1 LLIAISYI
9 PRVYFLIP
17 PQAPISLN
25 YPLMNPEDEVFKNF
39 LVEMG
44 EKLEELEDGLAELE
58 NGFSTDLV
66 NKLFRAVHTIKG
78 GGGFFGLTKVSEL
91 SHVFEDLLMKIR
103 EGDLDFNEGMIAPF
117 YSACDA
123 LKGMHE
129 SDDYGNNSDI
139 DPICL
144 ELKAAHNPQSAVTV
158 GSPSPPPDEEAVMEE
173 EKVTEVP
180 PEQKSGNK
188 DKQEDPKTEPEK
200 EDRVEPKKT
209 VMEPKKGPDKNMAQT
224 ETIRVKVDLLNKL
237 MELTGEI
244 VLGRNQLLRQ
254 FSERGDKTTMV
265 AMAHMIS
272 DLQQLVLQ
280 TRMQPIGGTFTKFN
294 RIVRDLAKQLEKP
307 IKLVVKGEDTELDR
321 SIIESLSDPLTH
333 LIRNCA
339 DHGLET
345 PEDRI
350 PLGKDRV
357 GTIWLQA
364 RHEGGQ
370 VVITVEDDGKG
381 IDGEKI
387 KAKAVANHAITQA
400 EGDKM
405 GENEAAKLIFHPGL
419 STADEITSLSG
430 RGVGMDV
437 VKSTFE
443 KLGGAIDLET
453 KVGSGTKV
461 IIHLP
466 TTLTIMS
473 SLIVRIGEDRF
484 AVPHSELKE
493 VILVRPEDEVQ
504 IERIRDRKVYRL
516 RGNIIPILS
525 MREIAGVDDQG
536 KVLDQGAISYP
547 ETEGREEGECLFL
560 VLHSGTNQF
569 GLLID
574 SIDHTEEIVVKPLAQ
589 ILSKLTFYAGSSIL
603 GDSDVAMVLSANGIC
618 QSHKLHI
625 HDVETN
631 VRSQKSLAEIQLID
645 MQEKQDL
652 LVFRFS
658 PDEQLAIPLSL
669 VFKVEQI
676 ERNEIQTVSEN
687 HFINLE
693 GKNILLVYLD
703 KFLRLKPLPEDLKT
717 YYIITPK
724 IKGFEVGIV
733 ASTIE
738 ESVHMRLNLDSP
750 PINQKAILGITSI
763 REKLTFLVDL
773 FSLAEQVSPDR
784 FKRNELEGRPE
795 KDRLLVVDDTPFFRD
810 LEKTYFES
818 VGFRVTVANNGQE
831 ALELLLERPQYYNL
845 VVSDIVM
852 PIMDGYE
859 LVKNIKAN
867 AKLEHVPVIALT
879 SFTEEENH
887 EKAIAAGFDGYAM
900 KTNKET
906 ILKAV
911 DRFLIEE

>member
-1 LLIAISYI
+1 
-9 PRVYFLIP
+9 
-17 PQAPISLN
+17 
-25 YPLMNPEDEVFKNF
+25 MNLDDEVFKNF

-44 EKLEELEDGLAELE
+44 EKLEELENGLAELE
-58 NGFSTDLV
+58 EGFSEDLI

-91 SHVFEDLLMKIR
+91 SHVFEDVLMNVR
-103 EGDLDFNEGMIAPF
+103 EGKLSFGDHMISPF

-129 SDDYGNNSDI
+129 SDDFGNNQDI
-139 DPICL
+139 GQLCL
-144 ELKAAHNPQSAVTV
+144 ELKSLETGLKKEEDPISELDNITDVEPNPVSDQTSEDDGNSRTKTELKKVTNKVEVESEKVVLEEVESKSKSPVTKLSKGNRAEKTV
-158 GSPSPPPDEEAVMEE
+158 G
-173 EKVTEVP
+173 
-180 PEQKSGNK
+180 QN
-188 DKQEDPKTEPEK
+188 
-200 EDRVEPKKT
+200 
-209 VMEPKKGPDKNMAQT
+209 

-254 FSERGDKTTMV
+254 FADMEDKSNLV

-280 TRMQPIGGTFTKFN
+280 TRMQPIGGTFTKFK
-294 RIVRDLAKQLEKP
+294 RIVRDLAKQLDKP
-307 IKLVVKGEDTELDR
+307 INLEIKGEDTELDR

-339 DHGLET
+339 DHGLEDPST
-345 PEDRI
+345 RVSS
-350 PLGKDRV
+350 GKDRV
-357 GTIWLQA
+357 GTVWLQA

-381 IDGEKI
+381 IDAEKV
-387 KAKAVANHAITQA
+387 KAKAIANNLISQSEA
-400 EGDKM
+400 DSM

-419 STADEITSLSG
+419 STAEEVTSLSG

-453 KVGSGTKV
+453 KLGSGTKI

-473 SLIVRIGEDRF
+473 SLIVRIEGDRY

-493 VILVRPEDEVQ
+493 VILVRPEDEIQ
-504 IERIRDRKVYRL
+504 IEEIRERKVYRL
-516 RGNIIPILS
+516 RGNLIPILS
-525 MREIAGVDDQG
+525 MEEITSVSKDHMVDNEKKSDQ
-536 KVLDQGAISYP
+536 KEI
-547 ETEGREEGECLFL
+547 LFL
-560 VLHSGTNQF
+560 VLHSGLNQF

-589 ILSKLTFYAGSSIL
+589 ILSSHTFYAGSSIL

-625 HDVETN
+625 HDLETS
-631 VRSQKSLAEIQLID
+631 VQSTKSLAEMQILD

-652 LVFRFS
+652 LVFRYS
-658 PDEQLAIPLSL
+658 KNEQLAIPLSL

-676 ERNEIQTVSEN
+676 EVKQIQKISNN

-693 GKNILLVYLD
+693 GKNILLLYLD
-703 KFLRLKPLPEDLKT
+703 KYLSIESLPDDLET
-717 YYIITPK
+717 FYIITPK
-724 IKGFEVGIV
+724 IKDFEVGIV
-733 ASTIE
+733 ASSIE
-738 ESVHMRLNLDSP
+738 ESVHTRLNLDSP
-750 PINQKAILGITSI
+750 PINENAILGITTI
-763 REKLTFLVDL
+763 REKITFLVDL
-773 FSLAEQVSPDR
+773 FSLAEQVSPER
-784 FKRNELEGRPE
+784 FKRAELEGKPE
-795 KDRLLVVDDTPFFRD
+795 KDRLLVVEDTPFFRD

-818 VGFRVTVANNGQE
+818 VGFRVTLANNGQE
-831 ALELLLERPQYYNL
+831 ALDLLLDRPNYYNL

-852 PIMDGYE
+852 PVMDGYE
-859 LVKNIKAN
+859 LVKTIKSSE
-867 AKLEHVPVIALT
+867 KLEHMPVIALT
-879 SFTEEENH
+879 SFTEEESRD
-887 EKAIAAGFDGYAM
+887 KALSAGFDGYAI
-900 KTNKET
+900 KTNKEN
-906 ILKAV
+906 ILRAV
-911 DRFLIEE
+911 EHFLIED

>member
-1 LLIAISYI
+1 
-9 PRVYFLIP
+9 
-17 PQAPISLN
+17 
-25 YPLMNPEDEVFKNF
+25 MNPEDEVFKNF

-44 EKLEELEDGLAELE
+44 EKLEELENGLAELE
-58 NGFSTDLV
+58 DGFSQDVV

-91 SHVFEDLLMKIR
+91 SHVFEDVLMKVR
-103 EGDLDFNEGMIAPF
+103 EGELPYADHMLGPF

-129 SDDYGNNSDI
+129 AEDYGNNSDI
-139 DPICL
+139 NQLCS
-144 ELKAAHNPQSAVTV
+144 ELRQVEGGA
-158 GSPSPPPDEEAVMEE
+158 GSEEVPSPTASEVEPEERKDEEKTPI
-173 EKVTEVP
+173 EKAPSNESSESSA
-180 PEQKSGNK
+180 PE
-188 DKQEDPKTEPEK
+188 DLTPKTKPEEAK
-200 EDRVEPKKT
+200 APAEKS
-209 VMEPKKGPDKNMAQT
+209 DKSPVVSRSEKSVNQN

-254 FSERGDKTTMV
+254 FAKMDDKSNLV

-280 TRMQPIGGTFTKFN
+280 TRMQPIGGTFTKFK
-294 RIVRDLAKQLEKP
+294 RIVRDLAKQLDKP
-307 IKLVVKGEDTELDR
+307 IDLVIKGEDTELDR

-339 DHGLET
+339 DHGLEDPST
-345 PEDRI
+345 RI
-350 PLGKDRV
+350 GQGKDRV
-357 GTIWLQA
+357 GTVWLQA

-381 IDGEKI
+381 IDAEKV
-387 KAKAVANHAITQA
+387 KAKAVANNVISQTEADA
-400 EGDKM
+400 M

-419 STADEITSLSG
+419 STAEAVTSLSG

-453 KVGSGTKV
+453 NLGSGTKV

-473 SLIVRIGEDRF
+473 SLIVRIEGDRY

-493 VILVRPEDEVQ
+493 VILVRPEDEIQ
-504 IERIRDRKVYRL
+504 IEQIRDREVYRL
-516 RGNIIPILS
+516 RGNLIPILS
-525 MREIAGVDDQG
+525 MEEITGVRREVEKDG
-536 KVLDQGAISYP
+536 KLSSKS
-547 ETEGREEGECLFL
+547 GEVLFL
-560 VLHSGTNQF
+560 VLHSGLNQF

-589 ILSKLTFYAGSSIL
+589 ILSSHTFYAGSSIL

-625 HDVETN
+625 HDLDTSVQST
-631 VRSQKSLAEIQLID
+631 KSFEEMQILD

-652 LVFRFS
+652 LVFRYS
-658 PDEQLAIPLSL
+658 RNEQLAIPLSL

-676 ERNEIQTVSEN
+676 EVGQIQNVADN

-693 GKNILLVYLD
+693 GKNILLLYLD
-703 KFLRLKPLPEDLKT
+703 KYLTLEPLPEDLET
-717 YYIITPK
+717 FYIITPK
-724 IKGFEVGIV
+724 IKDFEVGIV
-733 ASTIE
+733 ASSIE
-738 ESVHMRLNLDSP
+738 ESVHTRLNLDSP
-750 PINQKAILGITSI
+750 PINEAAILGITTI
-763 REKLTFLVDL
+763 REKITFLVDL

-784 FKRNELEGRPE
+784 FKRTDLEGKPE
-795 KDRLLVVDDTPFFRD
+795 KDRLLVVEDTPFFRD

-818 VGFRVTVANNGQE
+818 VGFRVTLANNGQE
-831 ALELLLERPQYYNL
+831 ALDLLMERPNYYNL

-852 PIMDGYE
+852 PVMDGYE
-859 LVKNIKAN
+859 LVKTMKSAE
-867 AKLEHVPVIALT
+867 KLSKIPVIALT
-879 SFTEEENH
+879 SFTEEESR
-887 EKAIAAGFDGYAM
+887 EKALEAGFDGYAI
-900 KTNKET
+900 KTNKEN
-906 ILKAV
+906 ILRAV
-911 DRFLIEE
+911 ERFLVEE

>member
-1 LLIAISYI
+1 
-9 PRVYFLIP
+9 
-17 PQAPISLN
+17 
-25 YPLMNPEDEVFKNF
+25 MNPEDEVFKNF

-44 EKLEELEDGLAELE
+44 EKLEELENGLAELE
-58 NGFSTDLV
+58 DGFSQDVV

-91 SHVFEDLLMKIR
+91 SHVFEDVLMKVR
-103 EGDLDFNEGMIAPF
+103 EGELPYADHMLGPF

-129 SDDYGNNSDI
+129 AEDYGNNSDI
-139 DPICL
+139 NQLCS
-144 ELKAAHNPQSAVTV
+144 ELRQVEGGAGSEEVPSLSASEVE
-158 GSPSPPPDEEAVMEE
+158 PEQRKDEEKTPI
-173 EKVTEVP
+173 EKAPSNESSESSA
-180 PEQKSGNK
+180 PE
-188 DKQEDPKTEPEK
+188 DLTPKTKPEEAK
-200 EDRVEPKKT
+200 ASAEKS
-209 VMEPKKGPDKNMAQT
+209 DKSPVISRSEKSVNQN

-254 FSERGDKTTMV
+254 FAKMDDKSNLV

-280 TRMQPIGGTFTKFN
+280 TRMQPIGGTFTKFK
-294 RIVRDLAKQLEKP
+294 RIVRDLAKQLDKP
-307 IKLVVKGEDTELDR
+307 IDLVIKGEDTELDR

-339 DHGLET
+339 DHGLEDPST
-345 PEDRI
+345 RI
-350 PLGKDRV
+350 GQGKDRV
-357 GTIWLQA
+357 GTVWLQA

-381 IDGEKI
+381 IDAAKV
-387 KAKAVANHAITQA
+387 KAKAVANNVISQTEADA
-400 EGDKM
+400 M

-419 STADEITSLSG
+419 STAEAVTSLSG

-453 KVGSGTKV
+453 NLGSGTTV

-473 SLIVRIGEDRF
+473 SLIVRIEGDRY

-493 VILVRPEDEVQ
+493 VILVRPEDEIQ
-504 IERIRDRKVYRL
+504 IEQIRDREVYRL
-516 RGNIIPILS
+516 RGNLIPILS
-525 MREIAGVDDQG
+525 MEEITGVRREVEKD
-536 KVLDQGAISYP
+536 
-547 ETEGREEGECLFL
+547 GRLSSKTGEVLFL
-560 VLHSGTNQF
+560 VLHSGLNQF

-589 ILSKLTFYAGSSIL
+589 ILSSHTFYAGSSIL

-625 HDVETN
+625 HDLETS
-631 VRSQKSLAEIQLID
+631 VQSTKSFEEMQILD

-652 LVFRFS
+652 LVFRYS
-658 PDEQLAIPLSL
+658 RNEQLAIPLSL

-676 ERNEIQTVSEN
+676 EVGQIQNVADN

-693 GKNILLVYLD
+693 GKNILLLYLD
-703 KFLRLKPLPEDLKT
+703 KYLTLEPLPEDLET
-717 YYIITPK
+717 FYIITPK
-724 IKGFEVGIV
+724 IKDFEVGIV
-733 ASTIE
+733 ASSIE
-738 ESVHMRLNLDSP
+738 ESVHTRLNLDSP
-750 PINQKAILGITSI
+750 PINEAAILGITTI
-763 REKLTFLVDL
+763 REKITFLVDL

-784 FKRNELEGRPE
+784 FKRTDLEGKPE
-795 KDRLLVVDDTPFFRD
+795 KDRLLVVEDTPFFRD

-818 VGFRVTVANNGQE
+818 VGFRVTLANNGQE
-831 ALELLLERPQYYNL
+831 ALDLLMERPNYYNL

-852 PIMDGYE
+852 PVMDGYE
-859 LVKNIKAN
+859 LVKTMKSAE
-867 AKLEHVPVIALT
+867 KLSKIPVIALT
-879 SFTEEENH
+879 SFTEEESR
-887 EKAIAAGFDGYAM
+887 EKALEAGFDGYAI
-900 KTNKET
+900 KTNKEN
-906 ILKAV
+906 ILRAV
-911 DRFLIEE
+911 ERFLVEE

>member
-1 LLIAISYI
+1 
-9 PRVYFLIP
+9 
-17 PQAPISLN
+17 
-25 YPLMNPEDEVFKNF
+25 MNPEDEVFKNF

-44 EKLEELEDGLAELE
+44 EKLEELENGLAELE
-58 NGFSTDLV
+58 DGFSQDVV

-91 SHVFEDLLMKIR
+91 SHVFEDVLMKVR
-103 EGDLDFNEGMIAPF
+103 EGELPYADHMLGPF

-129 SDDYGNNSDI
+129 AEDYGNNSDI
-139 DPICL
+139 NQLCS
-144 ELKAAHNPQSAVTV
+144 ELRQVEGGAGTEEVP
-158 GSPSPPPDEEAVMEE
+158 SPSASEVEPEERKDEEKTPI
-173 EKVTEVP
+173 EKAPSNESSESSA
-180 PEQKSGNK
+180 PE
-188 DKQEDPKTEPEK
+188 DLTPKTKPEEAK
-200 EDRVEPKKT
+200 ASAEKS
-209 VMEPKKGPDKNMAQT
+209 DKSPVISRSEKSVNQN

-254 FSERGDKTTMV
+254 FAKMDDKSNLV

-280 TRMQPIGGTFTKFN
+280 TRMQPIGGTFTKFK
-294 RIVRDLAKQLEKP
+294 RIVRDLAKQLDKP
-307 IKLVVKGEDTELDR
+307 IDLVIKGEDTELDR

-339 DHGLET
+339 DHGLEDPST
-345 PEDRI
+345 RI
-350 PLGKDRV
+350 GQGKDRV
-357 GTIWLQA
+357 GTVWLQA

-381 IDGEKI
+381 IDAAKV
-387 KAKAVANHAITQA
+387 KAKAVANNVISQTEADA
-400 EGDKM
+400 M

-419 STADEITSLSG
+419 STAEAVTSLSG

-453 KVGSGTKV
+453 NLGSGTKV

-473 SLIVRIGEDRF
+473 SLIVRIEGDRY

-493 VILVRPEDEVQ
+493 VILVRPEDEIQ
-504 IERIRDRKVYRL
+504 IEQIRDREVYRL
-516 RGNIIPILS
+516 RGNLIPILS
-525 MREIAGVDDQG
+525 MEEITGVRREVEKD
-536 KVLDQGAISYP
+536 
-547 ETEGREEGECLFL
+547 GRLSSKTGEVLFL
-560 VLHSGTNQF
+560 VLHSGLNQF

-589 ILSKLTFYAGSSIL
+589 ILSSHTFYAGSSIL

-625 HDVETN
+625 HDLETS
-631 VRSQKSLAEIQLID
+631 VQSTKSFEEMQILD

-652 LVFRFS
+652 LVFRYS
-658 PDEQLAIPLSL
+658 RNEQLAIPLSL

-676 ERNEIQTVSEN
+676 EVGQIQNVADN

-693 GKNILLVYLD
+693 GKNILLLYLD
-703 KFLRLKPLPEDLKT
+703 KYLTLEPLPEDLET
-717 YYIITPK
+717 FYIITPK
-724 IKGFEVGIV
+724 IKDFEVGIV
-733 ASTIE
+733 ASSIE
-738 ESVHMRLNLDSP
+738 ESVHTRLNLDSP
-750 PINQKAILGITSI
+750 PINEAAILGITTI
-763 REKLTFLVDL
+763 REKITFLVDL

-784 FKRNELEGRPE
+784 FKRTDLEGKPE
-795 KDRLLVVDDTPFFRD
+795 KDRLLVVEDTPFFRD

-818 VGFRVTVANNGQE
+818 VGFRVTLANNGQE
-831 ALELLLERPQYYNL
+831 ALDLLMERPNYYNL

-852 PIMDGYE
+852 PVMDGYE
-859 LVKNIKAN
+859 LVKTMKSAE
-867 AKLEHVPVIALT
+867 KLSKIPVIALT
-879 SFTEEENH
+879 SFTEEESR
-887 EKAIAAGFDGYAM
+887 EKALEAGFDGYAI
-900 KTNKET
+900 KTNKEN
-906 ILKAV
+906 ILRAV
-911 DRFLIEE
+911 ERFLVEE

>member
-1 LLIAISYI
+1 
-9 PRVYFLIP
+9 
-17 PQAPISLN
+17 
-25 YPLMNPEDEVFKNF
+25 MNLDDEVFKNF

-44 EKLEELEDGLAELE
+44 EKLEELENGLAELE
-58 NGFSTDLV
+58 EGFSEDLI

-91 SHVFEDLLMKIR
+91 SHAFEDVLMNVR
-103 EGDLDFNEGMIAPF
+103 EGKLSFGDHMISPF

-129 SDDYGNNSDI
+129 SDDFGNNQDI
-139 DPICL
+139 GQLCL
-144 ELKAAHNPQSAVTV
+144 ELKSLETGLKKEEDPISELGDITDVEPNPVADQTSEDDGNPTTKTELKKVTNKVEVESEKVVLEEVESKSKSPVTKLSKGNRAEKTV
-158 GSPSPPPDEEAVMEE
+158 G
-173 EKVTEVP
+173 
-180 PEQKSGNK
+180 QN
-188 DKQEDPKTEPEK
+188 
-200 EDRVEPKKT
+200 
-209 VMEPKKGPDKNMAQT
+209 

-254 FSERGDKTTMV
+254 FADMEDKSNLV

-280 TRMQPIGGTFTKFN
+280 TRMQPIGGTFTKFK
-294 RIVRDLAKQLEKP
+294 RIVRDLAKQLDKP
-307 IKLVVKGEDTELDR
+307 INLEIKGEDTELDR

-339 DHGLET
+339 DHGLED
-345 PEDRI
+345 PSSRVSS
-350 PLGKDRV
+350 GKDRV
-357 GTIWLQA
+357 GTVWLQA

-381 IDGEKI
+381 IDAEKV
-387 KAKAVANHAITQA
+387 KAKAIANNVISQSEA
-400 EGDKM
+400 DSM

-419 STADEITSLSG
+419 STAEEVTSLSG

-453 KVGSGTKV
+453 KLGSGTKI

-473 SLIVRIGEDRF
+473 SLIVRIEGDRY

-493 VILVRPEDEVQ
+493 VILVRPEDEIQ
-504 IERIRDRKVYRL
+504 IEEIRERKVYRL
-516 RGNIIPILS
+516 RGNLIPILS
-525 MREIAGVDDQG
+525 MEEITSVSKDHMVDNEKKSDQ
-536 KVLDQGAISYP
+536 KEI
-547 ETEGREEGECLFL
+547 LFL
-560 VLHSGTNQF
+560 VLHSGLNQF

-589 ILSKLTFYAGSSIL
+589 ILSSHTFYAGSSIL

-625 HDVETN
+625 HDLETS
-631 VRSQKSLAEIQLID
+631 VQSTKSLAEMQILD

-652 LVFRFS
+652 LVFRYS
-658 PDEQLAIPLSL
+658 KNEQLAIPLSL

-676 ERNEIQTVSEN
+676 EVKQIQKISNN

-693 GKNILLVYLD
+693 GKNILLLYLD
-703 KFLRLKPLPEDLKT
+703 KYLSIESLPDDLET
-717 YYIITPK
+717 FYIITPK
-724 IKGFEVGIV
+724 IKDFEVGIV
-733 ASTIE
+733 ASSIE
-738 ESVHMRLNLDSP
+738 ESVHTRLNLDSP
-750 PINQKAILGITSI
+750 PINENAILGITTI
-763 REKLTFLVDL
+763 REKITFLVDL
-773 FSLAEQVSPDR
+773 FSLAEQVSPER
-784 FKRNELEGRPE
+784 FKRAELEGKPE
-795 KDRLLVVDDTPFFRD
+795 KDRLLVVEDTPFFRD

-818 VGFRVTVANNGQE
+818 VGFRVTLANNGQE
-831 ALELLLERPQYYNL
+831 ALDLLLDRPNYYNL

-852 PIMDGYE
+852 PVMDGYE
-859 LVKNIKAN
+859 LVKTIKSSE
-867 AKLEHVPVIALT
+867 KLEHMPVIALT
-879 SFTEEENH
+879 SFTEEESRD
-887 EKAIAAGFDGYAM
+887 KALSAGFDGYAI
-900 KTNKET
+900 KTNKEN
-906 ILKAV
+906 ILRAV
-911 DRFLIEE
+911 EHFLIED

>member
-1 LLIAISYI
+1 
-9 PRVYFLIP
+9 
-17 PQAPISLN
+17 
-25 YPLMNPEDEVFKNF
+25 MNPEDEVFKNF

-44 EKLEELEDGLAELE
+44 EKLEELENGLAELE
-58 NGFSTDLV
+58 EGFSQDVV

-78 GGGFFGLTKVSEL
+78 GGGFFGLVKVSEL
-91 SHVFEDLLMKIR
+91 SHVFEDVLMKVR
-103 EGDLDFNEGMIAPF
+103 EGELAFAESMIGPF

-123 LKGMHE
+123 LKEMHE
-129 SDDYGNNSDI
+129 ADDFGNNADI
-139 DPICL
+139 NQLCS
-144 ELKAAHNPQSAVTV
+144 ELRAIEKAT
-158 GSPSPPPDEEAVMEE
+158 GSE
-173 EKVTEVP
+173 EVP
-180 PEQKSGNK
+180 SSSTIEVEPEEIKTQEDLSSESPDVSVPEDITPEPKQNEVRVPAEKPDSKPVVSRSDKSGN
-188 DKQEDPKTEPEK
+188 Q
-200 EDRVEPKKT
+200 
-209 VMEPKKGPDKNMAQT
+209 N

-254 FSERGDKTTMV
+254 FAEMGDKSNLV

-280 TRMQPIGGTFTKFN
+280 TRMQPIGGTFTKFK
-294 RIVRDLAKQLEKP
+294 RIVRDLAKQLDKP
-307 IKLVVKGEDTELDR
+307 INLVIKGEDTELDR

-339 DHGLET
+339 DHGLEDPST
-345 PEDRI
+345 RI
-350 PLGKDRV
+350 GQGKDRV
-357 GTIWLQA
+357 GTVWLQA

-381 IDGEKI
+381 IDAEKV
-387 KAKAVANHAITQA
+387 KAKAIANNVISSA
-400 EGDKM
+400 EADTM

-419 STADEITSLSG
+419 STADAVTSLSG

-453 KVGSGTKV
+453 NLGSGTKV

-473 SLIVRIGEDRF
+473 SLIVRIEGDRY

-504 IERIRDRKVYRL
+504 IEKIRDREVYRL
-516 RGNIIPILS
+516 RGNLIPILS
-525 MREIAGVDDQG
+525 MDEITGVTRE
-536 KVLDQGAISYP
+536 GAKQRSKSS
-547 ETEGREEGECLFL
+547 GEGEVLFL
-560 VLHSGTNQF
+560 VLHSGLNLF

-589 ILSKLTFYAGSSIL
+589 ILSSHTFYAGSSIL

-625 HDVETN
+625 HDLETS
-631 VRSQKSLAEIQLID
+631 VQSTKSLAEMQILD

-652 LVFRFS
+652 LVFRYS
-658 PDEQLAIPLSL
+658 RNEQLAIPLSL

-676 ERNEIQTVSEN
+676 EVGQIQKVSDN

-693 GKNILLVYLD
+693 GKNILLLYLD
-703 KFLRLKPLPEDLKT
+703 KYLTLEPLPEDLET
-717 YYIITPK
+717 FYIITPK
-724 IKGFEVGIV
+724 IKDFEVGIV
-733 ASTIE
+733 ASSIE
-738 ESVHMRLNLDSP
+738 ESVHTRLNLDSP
-750 PINQKAILGITSI
+750 PINEAAILGITTI
-763 REKLTFLVDL
+763 REKITFLVDL

-784 FKRNELEGRPE
+784 FKRTDLEGKPE
-795 KDRLLVVDDTPFFRD
+795 KDRLLVVEDTPFFRD

-818 VGFRVTVANNGQE
+818 VGFRVTLANNGQE
-831 ALELLLERPQYYNL
+831 AMDLLMERPNYYNL

-852 PIMDGYE
+852 PVMDGYE
-859 LVKNIKAN
+859 LVKTMKSAD
-867 AKLEHVPVIALT
+867 KLSKIPVIALT
-879 SFTEEENH
+879 SFTEEESR
-887 EKAIAAGFDGYAM
+887 EKALEAGFDGYAI
-900 KTNKET
+900 KTNKEN
-906 ILKAV
+906 ILRAV
-911 DRFLIEE
+911 ERFLVEE

>member
-1 LLIAISYI
+1 
-9 PRVYFLIP
+9 
-17 PQAPISLN
+17 
-25 YPLMNPEDEVFKNF
+25 MNPEDEVFKNF

-44 EKLEELEDGLAELE
+44 EKLEELEESLAELE
-58 NGFSTDLV
+58 QGYSPEVV

-91 SHVFEDLLMKIR
+91 SHVFEDLLMKVR
-103 EGDLDFNEGMIAPF
+103 EGELEFGEHMIAPF

-123 LKGMHE
+123 LKEMHE
-129 SDDYGNNSDI
+129 STDYGNSTDVS
-139 DPICL
+139 PLCV
-144 ELKAAHNPQSAVTV
+144 ELRAVHGGGASV
-158 GSPSPPPDEEAVMEE
+158 PVEASEKMEE
-173 EKVTEVP
+173 SQDEVP
-180 PEQKSGNK
+180 LA
-188 DKQEDPKTEPEK
+188 TEPEQTP
-200 EDRVEPKKT
+200 EEEPSKAEEPAPSDKT
-209 VMEPKKGPDKNMAQT
+209 EELGSQKDQALEPAPKSQAKTSQPATPDKSLAQN

-254 FSERGDKTTMV
+254 FSNMEDKSNLV

-280 TRMQPIGGTFTKFN
+280 TRMQPIGGTFTKFK
-294 RIVRDLAKQLEKP
+294 RIVRDLSKQLDKP
-307 IKLVVKGEDTELDR
+307 IDLVIKGEDTELDR

-339 DHGLET
+339 DHGLEDPST
-345 PEDRI
+345 RVNQ
-350 PLGKDRV
+350 GKDRV
-357 GTIWLQA
+357 GTVRLQA

-381 IDGEKI
+381 IDAGKV
-387 KAKAVANHAITQA
+387 KAKAVANNLISQTEA
-400 EGDKM
+400 ESM

-419 STADEITSLSG
+419 STAEEISSLSG

-453 KVGSGTKV
+453 KLGAGTKV

-473 SLIVRIGEDRF
+473 SLIVRIEGDRY

-493 VILVRPEDEVQ
+493 VILVRPDDEVQ
-504 IERIRDRKVYRL
+504 IETIRDRAVYRL
-516 RGNIIPILS
+516 RGNLIPILS
-525 MREIAGVDDQG
+525 MEEITGVPRSSKDD
-536 KVLDQGAISYP
+536 S
-547 ETEGREEGECLFL
+547 EGGIRDGVSESLFL
-560 VLHSGTNQF
+560 VLHSGINQF
-569 GLLID
+569 GLIID

-589 ILSKLTFYAGSSIL
+589 ILSKHTFYAGSSIL

-625 HDVETN
+625 HDLESSVQSTQT
-631 VRSQKSLAEIQLID
+631 VAEMQIID

-652 LVFRFS
+652 LVFRY
-658 PDEQLAIPLSL
+658 DEEEQLAIPLSL

-676 ERNEIQTVSEN
+676 EVSQIQNISDN

-693 GKNILLVYLD
+693 GKNILLLYLD
-703 KFLRLKPLPEDLKT
+703 KYLQIKPLPEGLST
-717 YYIITPK
+717 LYIITPK
-724 IKGFEVGIV
+724 INGFEVGIV
-733 ASTIE
+733 ASSIE
-738 ESVHMRLNLDSP
+738 ESVHMRLNLDLP
-750 PINQKAILGITSI
+750 PINQKAILGITTI
-763 REKLTFLVDL
+763 REKITFLVDL

-784 FKRNELEGRPE
+784 FKRTDLEGKPQ
-795 KDRLLVVDDTPFFRD
+795 KDRLLVVEDTPFFRD
-810 LEKTYFES
+810 LEKNYFES
-818 VGFRVTVANNGQE
+818 VGFRVTLANNGQE
-831 ALELLLERPQYYNL
+831 ALELLKDRPGYFNL

-859 LVKNIKAN
+859 LVKNIKSN
-867 AKLEHVPVIALT
+867 VKLDHIPVIALT
-879 SFTEEENH
+879 SFTEEENQ

-900 KTNKET
+900 KTNKEN
-906 ILKAV
+906 ILRSV
-911 DRFLIEE
+911 ESFLVEE

>member
-1 LLIAISYI
+1 
-9 PRVYFLIP
+9 
-17 PQAPISLN
+17 
-25 YPLMNPEDEVFKNF
+25 MNPEDEVFKNF

-44 EKLEELEDGLAELE
+44 EKLEELENGLAELE
-58 NGFSTDLV
+58 DGFSQDVV

-91 SHVFEDLLMKIR
+91 SHVFEDVLMKVR
-103 EGDLDFNEGMIAPF
+103 EGELPYADHMLGPF

-129 SDDYGNNSDI
+129 AEDYGNNSDI
-139 DPICL
+139 NQLCS
-144 ELKAAHNPQSAVTV
+144 ELRQVEGGAGSEEVP
-158 GSPSPPPDEEAVMEE
+158 SPSASEVEPEQRKDEEKTPI
-173 EKVTEVP
+173 EKAPSNESS
-180 PEQKSGNK
+180 ESSAS
-188 DKQEDPKTEPEK
+188 EDLTPKTKPEEAK
-200 EDRVEPKKT
+200 APAEKS
-209 VMEPKKGPDKNMAQT
+209 DKSPVVSRSEKSVNQN

-254 FSERGDKTTMV
+254 FAKMDDKSNLV

-280 TRMQPIGGTFTKFN
+280 TRMQPIGGTFTKFK
-294 RIVRDLAKQLEKP
+294 RIVRDLAKQLDKP
-307 IKLVVKGEDTELDR
+307 IDLVIKGEDTELDR

-339 DHGLET
+339 DHGLEDPST
-345 PEDRI
+345 RI
-350 PLGKDRV
+350 GQGKDRV
-357 GTIWLQA
+357 GTVWLQA

-381 IDGEKI
+381 IDAEKV
-387 KAKAVANHAITQA
+387 KAKAVANKVISQTEADA
-400 EGDKM
+400 M

-419 STADEITSLSG
+419 STAEAVTSLSG

-453 KVGSGTKV
+453 NLGSGTKV

-473 SLIVRIGEDRF
+473 SLIVRIEGDRY

-493 VILVRPEDEVQ
+493 VILVRPEDEIQ
-504 IERIRDRKVYRL
+504 IEQIRDREVYRL
-516 RGNIIPILS
+516 RGNLIPILS
-525 MREIAGVDDQG
+525 MEEITGVRREVEKDG
-536 KVLDQGAISYP
+536 KLSSKS
-547 ETEGREEGECLFL
+547 GEVLFL
-560 VLHSGTNQF
+560 VLHSGLNQF

-589 ILSKLTFYAGSSIL
+589 ILSSHTFYAGSSIL

-625 HDVETN
+625 HDLDTSVQST
-631 VRSQKSLAEIQLID
+631 KSFEEMQILD

-652 LVFRFS
+652 LVFRYS
-658 PDEQLAIPLSL
+658 RNEQLAIPLSL

-676 ERNEIQTVSEN
+676 EVGQIQNVADN

-693 GKNILLVYLD
+693 GKNILLLYLD
-703 KFLRLKPLPEDLKT
+703 KYLTLEPLPEDLET
-717 YYIITPK
+717 FYIITPK
-724 IKGFEVGIV
+724 IKDFEVGIV
-733 ASTIE
+733 ASSIE
-738 ESVHMRLNLDSP
+738 ESVHTRLNLDSP
-750 PINQKAILGITSI
+750 PINEAAILGITTI
-763 REKLTFLVDL
+763 REKITFLVDL

-784 FKRNELEGRPE
+784 FKRTDLEGKPE
-795 KDRLLVVDDTPFFRD
+795 KDRLLVVEDTPFFRD

-818 VGFRVTVANNGQE
+818 VGFRVTLANNGQE
-831 ALELLLERPQYYNL
+831 ALDLLMERPNYYNL

-852 PIMDGYE
+852 PVMDGYE
-859 LVKNIKAN
+859 LVKTMKSAE
-867 AKLEHVPVIALT
+867 KLSKIPVIALT
-879 SFTEEENH
+879 SFTEEESR
-887 EKAIAAGFDGYAM
+887 EKALEAGFDGYAI
-900 KTNKET
+900 KTNKEN
-906 ILKAV
+906 ILRAV
-911 DRFLIEE
+911 ERFLVEE

>member
-1 LLIAISYI
+1 
-9 PRVYFLIP
+9 
-17 PQAPISLN
+17 
-25 YPLMNPEDEVFKNF
+25 MNPEDEVFKNF

-44 EKLEELEDGLAELE
+44 EKLEELENGLAELE
-58 NGFSTDLV
+58 DGFSQDVV

-91 SHVFEDLLMKIR
+91 SHVFEDVLMKVR
-103 EGDLDFNEGMIAPF
+103 EGELPYADHMLGPF

-129 SDDYGNNSDI
+129 AEDYGNNSDI
-139 DPICL
+139 NQLCS
-144 ELKAAHNPQSAVTV
+144 ELRQVEGGA
-158 GSPSPPPDEEAVMEE
+158 GSEEVPSPTASEVEPEERKEE
-173 EKVTEVP
+173 EKTPIEKAP
-180 PEQKSGNK
+180 SNESSESSAPK
-188 DKQEDPKTEPEK
+188 DLTPKTKPEEAK
-200 EDRVEPKKT
+200 APAEKSNKSPVVSRSEKSV
-209 VMEPKKGPDKNMAQT
+209 NQN

-254 FSERGDKTTMV
+254 FAKMDDKSNLV

-280 TRMQPIGGTFTKFN
+280 TRMQPIGGTFTKFK
-294 RIVRDLAKQLEKP
+294 RIVRDLAKQLDKP
-307 IKLVVKGEDTELDR
+307 IDLVIKGEDTELDR

-339 DHGLET
+339 DHGLEDPST
-345 PEDRI
+345 RI
-350 PLGKDRV
+350 GQGKDRV
-357 GTIWLQA
+357 GTVWLQA

-381 IDGEKI
+381 IDAEKV
-387 KAKAVANHAITQA
+387 KAKAVANNVISQTEADA
-400 EGDKM
+400 M

-419 STADEITSLSG
+419 STAEAVTSLSG

-453 KVGSGTKV
+453 NLGSGTKV

-473 SLIVRIGEDRF
+473 SLIVRIEGDRY

-493 VILVRPEDEVQ
+493 VILVRPEDEIQ
-504 IERIRDRKVYRL
+504 IEQIRDREVYRL
-516 RGNIIPILS
+516 RGNLIPILS
-525 MREIAGVDDQG
+525 MEEITGVRREVEKDG
-536 KVLDQGAISYP
+536 KLSSKS
-547 ETEGREEGECLFL
+547 GEVLFL
-560 VLHSGTNQF
+560 VLHSGLNQF

-589 ILSKLTFYAGSSIL
+589 ILSSHTFYAGSSIL

-625 HDVETN
+625 HDLDTSVQST
-631 VRSQKSLAEIQLID
+631 KSFEEMQILD

-652 LVFRFS
+652 LVFRYS
-658 PDEQLAIPLSL
+658 RNEQLAIPLSL

-676 ERNEIQTVSEN
+676 EVGQIQNVADN

-693 GKNILLVYLD
+693 GKNILLLYLD
-703 KFLRLKPLPEDLKT
+703 KYLTLEPLPEDLET
-717 YYIITPK
+717 FYIITPK
-724 IKGFEVGIV
+724 IKDFEVGIV
-733 ASTIE
+733 ASSIE
-738 ESVHMRLNLDSP
+738 ESVHTRLNLDSP
-750 PINQKAILGITSI
+750 PINEAAILGITTI
-763 REKLTFLVDL
+763 REKITFLVDL

-784 FKRNELEGRPE
+784 FKRTDLEGKPE
-795 KDRLLVVDDTPFFRD
+795 KDRLLVVEDTPFFRD

-818 VGFRVTVANNGQE
+818 VGFRVTLANNGQE
-831 ALELLLERPQYYNL
+831 ALDLLMERPNYYNL

-852 PIMDGYE
+852 PVMDGYE
-859 LVKNIKAN
+859 LVKTMKSAD
-867 AKLEHVPVIALT
+867 KLSKIPVIALT
-879 SFTEEENH
+879 SFTEEESR
-887 EKAIAAGFDGYAM
+887 EKALEAGFDGYAI
-900 KTNKET
+900 KTNKEN
-906 ILKAV
+906 ILRAV
-911 DRFLIEE
+911 ERFLVEE

>member
-1 LLIAISYI
+1 
-9 PRVYFLIP
+9 
-17 PQAPISLN
+17 
-25 YPLMNPEDEVFKNF
+25 MNPEDEVFKNF

-44 EKLEELEDGLAELE
+44 EKLEELENGLAELE
-58 NGFSTDLV
+58 EGFSQDVV

-78 GGGFFGLTKVSEL
+78 GGGFFGLVKVSEL
-91 SHVFEDLLMKIR
+91 SHVFEDVLMKVR
-103 EGDLDFNEGMIAPF
+103 EGELAFAETMISPF

-123 LKGMHE
+123 LKEMHE
-129 SDDYGNNSDI
+129 ADDFGNNADI
-139 DPICL
+139 NQLCS
-144 ELKAAHNPQSAVTV
+144 ELRAIERATGSEEFPSSSTIEVEPEERKAEE
-158 GSPSPPPDEEAVMEE
+158 SPSSEEDLSSESSDVSVSEDITPEPKQKEVKAPA
-173 EKVTEVP
+173 EKPNSKPVVSRSE
-180 PEQKSGNK
+180 KSGN
-188 DKQEDPKTEPEK
+188 Q
-200 EDRVEPKKT
+200 
-209 VMEPKKGPDKNMAQT
+209 N

-254 FSERGDKTTMV
+254 FAEMDDKSNLV

-280 TRMQPIGGTFTKFN
+280 TRMQPIGGTFTKFK
-294 RIVRDLAKQLEKP
+294 RIVRDLAKQLDKP
-307 IKLVVKGEDTELDR
+307 INLVIKGEDTELDR

-339 DHGLET
+339 DHGLED
-345 PEDRI
+345 PSMRI
-350 PLGKDRV
+350 GQGKDRV
-357 GTIWLQA
+357 GTVWLQA

-381 IDGEKI
+381 IDAEKV
-387 KAKAVANHAITQA
+387 KAKAIANNVISSA
-400 EGDKM
+400 EADTM

-419 STADEITSLSG
+419 STADAVTSLSG

-453 KVGSGTKV
+453 NLGSGTKV

-473 SLIVRIGEDRF
+473 SLIVRIEGDRY

-504 IERIRDRKVYRL
+504 IEKIRDREVYRL
-516 RGNIIPILS
+516 RGNLIPILS
-525 MREIAGVDDQG
+525 MDEITGVTRE
-536 KVLDQGAISYP
+536 GAKQRSKSS
-547 ETEGREEGECLFL
+547 GEGEVLFL
-560 VLHSGTNQF
+560 VLHSGLNLF

-589 ILSKLTFYAGSSIL
+589 ILCSHTFYAGSSIL

-625 HDVETN
+625 HDLETS
-631 VRSQKSLAEIQLID
+631 VQSTKSLAEMQILD

-652 LVFRFS
+652 LVFRYS
-658 PDEQLAIPLSL
+658 RNEQLAIPLSL

-676 ERNEIQTVSEN
+676 EVGQIQKVSDN

-693 GKNILLVYLD
+693 GKNILLLYLD
-703 KFLRLKPLPEDLKT
+703 KYLTLEPLPEDLET
-717 YYIITPK
+717 FYIITPK
-724 IKGFEVGIV
+724 IKDFEVGIV
-733 ASTIE
+733 ASSIE
-738 ESVHMRLNLDSP
+738 ESVHTRLNLDSP
-750 PINQKAILGITSI
+750 PINEAAILGITTI
-763 REKLTFLVDL
+763 REKITFLVDL

-784 FKRNELEGRPE
+784 FKRTDLEGKPE
-795 KDRLLVVDDTPFFRD
+795 KDRLLVVEDTPFFRD

-818 VGFRVTVANNGQE
+818 VGFRVTLANNGQE
-831 ALELLLERPQYYNL
+831 AMDLLMERPNYYNL

-852 PIMDGYE
+852 PVMDGYE
-859 LVKNIKAN
+859 LVKTMKSAD
-867 AKLEHVPVIALT
+867 KLSKIPELHLPPLLKRKVVKRHLRQDLMGMRSKQTRRI
-879 SFTEEENH
+879 SFEPWNV
-887 EKAIAAGFDGYAM
+887 F
-900 KTNKET
+900 
-906 ILKAV
+906 
-911 DRFLIEE
+911 

>member
-1 LLIAISYI
+1 
-9 PRVYFLIP
+9 
-17 PQAPISLN
+17 
-25 YPLMNPEDEVFKNF
+25 MNPEDEVFKNF

-44 EKLEELEDGLAELE
+44 EKLEELENGLAELE
-58 NGFSTDLV
+58 DGFSQDVV

-91 SHVFEDLLMKIR
+91 SHVFEDVLMKVR
-103 EGDLDFNEGMIAPF
+103 EGELPYADHMLGPF

-129 SDDYGNNSDI
+129 AEDYGNNSDI
-139 DPICL
+139 NQLCS
-144 ELKAAHNPQSAVTV
+144 ELRQVEGGA
-158 GSPSPPPDEEAVMEE
+158 GSEEVPSPTASEVEPEERKEE
-173 EKVTEVP
+173 EKTPIEKAP
-180 PEQKSGNK
+180 SNESSESSAPE
-188 DKQEDPKTEPEK
+188 DLTPKTKPEEAK
-200 EDRVEPKKT
+200 APAEKSNKSPVVSRSEKSV
-209 VMEPKKGPDKNMAQT
+209 NQN

-254 FSERGDKTTMV
+254 FAKMDDKSNLV

-280 TRMQPIGGTFTKFN
+280 TRMQPIGGTFTKFK
-294 RIVRDLAKQLEKP
+294 RIVRDLAKQLDKP
-307 IKLVVKGEDTELDR
+307 IDLVIKGEDTELDR

-339 DHGLET
+339 DHGLEDPST
-345 PEDRI
+345 RI
-350 PLGKDRV
+350 GQGKDRV
-357 GTIWLQA
+357 GTVWLQA

-381 IDGEKI
+381 IDAEKV
-387 KAKAVANHAITQA
+387 KAKAVANNVISQTEADA
-400 EGDKM
+400 M

-419 STADEITSLSG
+419 STAEAVTSLSG

-453 KVGSGTKV
+453 NLGSGTKV

-473 SLIVRIGEDRF
+473 SLIVRIEGDRY

-493 VILVRPEDEVQ
+493 VILVRPEDEIQ
-504 IERIRDRKVYRL
+504 IEQIRDREVYRL
-516 RGNIIPILS
+516 RGNLIPILS
-525 MREIAGVDDQG
+525 MEEITGVRREVEKDG
-536 KVLDQGAISYP
+536 KLSSKS
-547 ETEGREEGECLFL
+547 GEVLFL
-560 VLHSGTNQF
+560 VLHSGLNQF

-589 ILSKLTFYAGSSIL
+589 ILSSHTFYAGSSIL

-625 HDVETN
+625 HDLDTSVQST
-631 VRSQKSLAEIQLID
+631 KSFEEMQILD

-652 LVFRFS
+652 LVFRYS
-658 PDEQLAIPLSL
+658 RNEQLAIPLSL

-676 ERNEIQTVSEN
+676 EVGQIQNVADN

-693 GKNILLVYLD
+693 GKNILLLYLD
-703 KFLRLKPLPEDLKT
+703 KYLTLEPLPEDLET
-717 YYIITPK
+717 FYIITPK
-724 IKGFEVGIV
+724 IKDFEVGIV
-733 ASTIE
+733 ASSIE
-738 ESVHMRLNLDSP
+738 ESVHTRLNLDSP
-750 PINQKAILGITSI
+750 PINEAAILGITTI
-763 REKLTFLVDL
+763 REKITFLVDL

-784 FKRNELEGRPE
+784 FKRTDLEGKPE
-795 KDRLLVVDDTPFFRD
+795 KDRLLVVEDTPFFRD

-818 VGFRVTVANNGQE
+818 VGFRVTLANNGQE
-831 ALELLLERPQYYNL
+831 ALDLLMERPNYYNL

-852 PIMDGYE
+852 PVMDGYE
-859 LVKNIKAN
+859 LVKTMKSAE
-867 AKLEHVPVIALT
+867 KLSKIPVIALT
-879 SFTEEENH
+879 SFTEEESR
-887 EKAIAAGFDGYAM
+887 EKALEAGFDGYAI
-900 KTNKET
+900 KTNKEN
-906 ILKAV
+906 ILRAV
-911 DRFLIEE
+911 ERFLVEE

>member
-1 LLIAISYI
+1 
-9 PRVYFLIP
+9 
-17 PQAPISLN
+17 
-25 YPLMNPEDEVFKNF
+25 MNLDDEVFKNF

-44 EKLEELEDGLAELE
+44 EKLEELENGLAELE
-58 NGFSTDLV
+58 EGFSEALI

-91 SHVFEDLLMKIR
+91 SHVFEDVLMNVR
-103 EGDLDFNEGMIAPF
+103 EGKLSFGDHMISPF

-129 SDDYGNNSDI
+129 SDDFGNNQDI
-139 DPICL
+139 GQLCL
-144 ELKAAHNPQSAVTV
+144 ELKSLETGLKKEEDPISELDNITDVEPNPVSDQTSEDDGNSRTKTELKKVTNKVEVESEKVVLEEVESKSKSPVTKLSKGNRAEKTV
-158 GSPSPPPDEEAVMEE
+158 G
-173 EKVTEVP
+173 
-180 PEQKSGNK
+180 QN
-188 DKQEDPKTEPEK
+188 
-200 EDRVEPKKT
+200 
-209 VMEPKKGPDKNMAQT
+209 

-254 FSERGDKTTMV
+254 FADMEDKSNLV

-280 TRMQPIGGTFTKFN
+280 TRMQPIGGTFTKFK
-294 RIVRDLAKQLEKP
+294 RIVRDLAKQLDKP
-307 IKLVVKGEDTELDR
+307 INLEIKGEDTELDR

-339 DHGLET
+339 DHGLED
-345 PEDRI
+345 PSSRVSS
-350 PLGKDRV
+350 GKDRV
-357 GTIWLQA
+357 GTVWLQA

-381 IDGEKI
+381 IDAEKV
-387 KAKAVANHAITQA
+387 KAKAIANNVISQSEA
-400 EGDKM
+400 DSM

-419 STADEITSLSG
+419 STAEEVTSLSG

-453 KVGSGTKV
+453 KLGSGTKI

-473 SLIVRIGEDRF
+473 SLIVRIEGDRY

-493 VILVRPEDEVQ
+493 VILVRPEDEIQ
-504 IERIRDRKVYRL
+504 IEEIRERKVYRL
-516 RGNIIPILS
+516 RGNLIPILS
-525 MREIAGVDDQG
+525 MEEITSVSKDHMVDNEKKSDQ
-536 KVLDQGAISYP
+536 KEI
-547 ETEGREEGECLFL
+547 LFL
-560 VLHSGTNQF
+560 VLHSGLNQF

-589 ILSKLTFYAGSSIL
+589 ILSSHTFYAGSSIL

-625 HDVETN
+625 HDLETS
-631 VRSQKSLAEIQLID
+631 VQSTKSLAEMQILD

-652 LVFRFS
+652 LVFRYS
-658 PDEQLAIPLSL
+658 KNEQLAIPLSL

-676 ERNEIQTVSEN
+676 EVKQIQKISNN

-693 GKNILLVYLD
+693 GKNILLLYLD
-703 KFLRLKPLPEDLKT
+703 KYLSIESLPDDLET
-717 YYIITPK
+717 FYIITPK
-724 IKGFEVGIV
+724 IKDFEVGIV
-733 ASTIE
+733 ASSIE
-738 ESVHMRLNLDSP
+738 ESVHTRLNLDSP
-750 PINQKAILGITSI
+750 PINENAILGITTI
-763 REKLTFLVDL
+763 REKITFLVDL
-773 FSLAEQVSPDR
+773 FSLAEQVSPER
-784 FKRNELEGRPE
+784 FKRAELEGKPE
-795 KDRLLVVDDTPFFRD
+795 KDRLLVVEDTPFFRD

-818 VGFRVTVANNGQE
+818 VGFRVTLANNGQE
-831 ALELLLERPQYYNL
+831 ALDLLLDRPNYYNL

-852 PIMDGYE
+852 PVMDGYE
-859 LVKNIKAN
+859 LVKTIKSSE
-867 AKLEHVPVIALT
+867 KLEHMPVIALT
-879 SFTEEENH
+879 SFTEEESRD
-887 EKAIAAGFDGYAM
+887 KALSAGFDGYAI
-900 KTNKET
+900 KTNKEN
-906 ILKAV
+906 ILRAV
-911 DRFLIEE
+911 EHFLIED

>member
-1 LLIAISYI
+1 
-9 PRVYFLIP
+9 
-17 PQAPISLN
+17 
-25 YPLMNPEDEVFKNF
+25 MNPEDEVFKNF

-44 EKLEELEDGLAELE
+44 EKLEELENGLAELE
-58 NGFSTDLV
+58 DGFSQDVV

-91 SHVFEDLLMKIR
+91 SHVFEDVLMKVR
-103 EGDLDFNEGMIAPF
+103 EGELPYADHMLGPF

-129 SDDYGNNSDI
+129 AEDYGNNSDI
-139 DPICL
+139 NQLCS
-144 ELKAAHNPQSAVTV
+144 ELRQVEGGAGTEEVP
-158 GSPSPPPDEEAVMEE
+158 SPSASEVEPEERKDEEKTPI
-173 EKVTEVP
+173 EKAPLNESSESSA
-180 PEQKSGNK
+180 PENLT
-188 DKQEDPKTEPEK
+188 PKTKPEEAK
-200 EDRVEPKKT
+200 ASAEKS
-209 VMEPKKGPDKNMAQT
+209 DKSPVVSRSEKSVNQN

-254 FSERGDKTTMV
+254 FAKMDDKSNLV

-280 TRMQPIGGTFTKFN
+280 TRMQPIGGTFTKFK
-294 RIVRDLAKQLEKP
+294 RIVRDLAKQLDKP
-307 IKLVVKGEDTELDR
+307 IDLVIKGEDTELDR

-339 DHGLET
+339 DHGLEDPST
-345 PEDRI
+345 RI
-350 PLGKDRV
+350 GQGKDRV
-357 GTIWLQA
+357 GTVWLQA

-381 IDGEKI
+381 IDAAKV
-387 KAKAVANHAITQA
+387 KAKAVANNVISQTEADA
-400 EGDKM
+400 M

-419 STADEITSLSG
+419 STAEAVTSLSG

-453 KVGSGTKV
+453 NLGSGTKV

-473 SLIVRIGEDRF
+473 SLIVRIEGDRY

-493 VILVRPEDEVQ
+493 VILVRPEDEIQ
-504 IERIRDRKVYRL
+504 IEQIRDREVYRL
-516 RGNIIPILS
+516 RGNLIPILS
-525 MREIAGVDDQG
+525 MEEITGVRREVEKD
-536 KVLDQGAISYP
+536 
-547 ETEGREEGECLFL
+547 GRLSSKTGEVLFL
-560 VLHSGTNQF
+560 VLHSGLNQF

-589 ILSKLTFYAGSSIL
+589 ILSSHTFYAGSSIL

-625 HDVETN
+625 HDLDTSVQST
-631 VRSQKSLAEIQLID
+631 KSFEEMQILD

-652 LVFRFS
+652 LVFRYS
-658 PDEQLAIPLSL
+658 RNEQLAIPLSL

-676 ERNEIQTVSEN
+676 EVGQIQNVADN

-693 GKNILLVYLD
+693 GKNILLLYLD
-703 KFLRLKPLPEDLKT
+703 KYLTLEPLPEDLET
-717 YYIITPK
+717 FYIITPK
-724 IKGFEVGIV
+724 IKDFEVGIV
-733 ASTIE
+733 ASSIE
-738 ESVHMRLNLDSP
+738 ESVHTRLNLDSP
-750 PINQKAILGITSI
+750 PINEAAILGITTI
-763 REKLTFLVDL
+763 REKITFLVDL

-784 FKRNELEGRPE
+784 FKRTDLEGKPE
-795 KDRLLVVDDTPFFRD
+795 KDRLLVVEDTPFFRD

-818 VGFRVTVANNGQE
+818 VGFRVTLANNGQE
-831 ALELLLERPQYYNL
+831 ALDLLMERPNYYNL

-852 PIMDGYE
+852 PVMDGYE
-859 LVKNIKAN
+859 LVKTMKSAE
-867 AKLEHVPVIALT
+867 KLSKIPVIALT
-879 SFTEEENH
+879 SFTEEESR
-887 EKAIAAGFDGYAM
+887 EKALEAGFDGYAI
-900 KTNKET
+900 KTNKEN
-906 ILKAV
+906 ILRAV
-911 DRFLIEE
+911 ERFLVEE

>member
-1 LLIAISYI
+1 
-9 PRVYFLIP
+9 
-17 PQAPISLN
+17 
-25 YPLMNPEDEVFKNF
+25 MNPEDEVFKNF

-44 EKLEELEDGLAELE
+44 EKLEELENGLAELE
-58 NGFSTDLV
+58 DGFSPDVL

-91 SHVFEDLLMKIR
+91 SHVLEDVLMKVR
-103 EGDLDFNEGMIAPF
+103 EGELPYADHMLGPF

-129 SDDYGNNSDI
+129 AEDYGNNSDI
-139 DPICL
+139 NQLCS
-144 ELKAAHNPQSAVTV
+144 ELRQVEGGAGSEEVP
-158 GSPSPPPDEEAVMEE
+158 SPSASEVEPEQRKDEEKTPIEKAPSNESSESYAPEDLTLKTKPEE
-173 EKVTEVP
+173 AKAPAEKSD
-180 PEQKSGNK
+180 KS
-188 DKQEDPKTEPEK
+188 PVVSRSEK
-200 EDRVEPKKT
+200 SV
-209 VMEPKKGPDKNMAQT
+209 NQN

-254 FSERGDKTTMV
+254 FAKMDDKSNLV

-280 TRMQPIGGTFTKFN
+280 TRMQPIGGTFTKFK
-294 RIVRDLAKQLEKP
+294 RIVRDLAKQLDKP
-307 IKLVVKGEDTELDR
+307 IDLVIKGEDTELDR

-339 DHGLET
+339 DHGLEDPST
-345 PEDRI
+345 RI
-350 PLGKDRV
+350 GQGKDRV
-357 GTIWLQA
+357 GTVWLQA

-381 IDGEKI
+381 IDAEKV
-387 KAKAVANHAITQA
+387 KAKAVANNVISQTEADA
-400 EGDKM
+400 M

-419 STADEITSLSG
+419 STAEAVTSLSG

-453 KVGSGTKV
+453 NLGSGTKV

-473 SLIVRIGEDRF
+473 SLIVRIEGDRY

-493 VILVRPEDEVQ
+493 VILVRPEDEIQ
-504 IERIRDRKVYRL
+504 IEQIRDREVYRL
-516 RGNIIPILS
+516 RGNLIPILS
-525 MREIAGVDDQG
+525 MEEITGVRREVEEDG
-536 KVLDQGAISYP
+536 KLSSKS
-547 ETEGREEGECLFL
+547 GEVLFL
-560 VLHSGTNQF
+560 VLHSGLNQF

-589 ILSKLTFYAGSSIL
+589 ILSSHTFYAGSSIL

-625 HDVETN
+625 HDLDTSVQST
-631 VRSQKSLAEIQLID
+631 KSFEEMQILD

-652 LVFRFS
+652 LVFRYS
-658 PDEQLAIPLSL
+658 RNEQLAIPLSL

-676 ERNEIQTVSEN
+676 EVGQIQNVADN

-693 GKNILLVYLD
+693 GKNILLLYLD
-703 KFLRLKPLPEDLKT
+703 KYLTLEPLPEDLET
-717 YYIITPK
+717 LYIITPK
-724 IKGFEVGIV
+724 IKDFEVGIV
-733 ASTIE
+733 ASSIE
-738 ESVHMRLNLDSP
+738 ESVHTRLNLDSP
-750 PINQKAILGITSI
+750 PINEAAILGITTI
-763 REKLTFLVDL
+763 REKITFLVDL

-784 FKRNELEGRPE
+784 FKRTDLEGKPE
-795 KDRLLVVDDTPFFRD
+795 KDRLLVVEDTPFFRD

-818 VGFRVTVANNGQE
+818 VGFRVTLANNGQE
-831 ALELLLERPQYYNL
+831 ALDLLMERPNYYNL

-852 PIMDGYE
+852 PVMDGYE
-859 LVKNIKAN
+859 LVKTMKSAE
-867 AKLEHVPVIALT
+867 KLSKIPVIALT
-879 SFTEEENH
+879 SFTEEESR
-887 EKAIAAGFDGYAM
+887 EKALEAGFDGYAI
-900 KTNKET
+900 KTNKEN
-906 ILKAV
+906 ILRAV
-911 DRFLIEE
+911 ERFLVEE

>member
-1 LLIAISYI
+1 
-9 PRVYFLIP
+9 
-17 PQAPISLN
+17 
-25 YPLMNPEDEVFKNF
+25 MNLDDEVFKNF

-44 EKLEELEDGLAELE
+44 EKLEELENGLAELE
-58 NGFSTDLV
+58 EGFSEDLI

-91 SHVFEDLLMKIR
+91 SHVFEDVLMNVR
-103 EGDLDFNEGMIAPF
+103 EGKLSFGDHMISPF

-129 SDDYGNNSDI
+129 SDDFGNNQDI
-139 DPICL
+139 GQLCL
-144 ELKAAHNPQSAVTV
+144 ELKSLETGLKKEEDPISELGDITDVEPNPVSDQTSEDDGNSRTKTELKKVTNKVEVESEKVVLEEVESKSKSPVTKLSKGNRAEKTV
-158 GSPSPPPDEEAVMEE
+158 G
-173 EKVTEVP
+173 
-180 PEQKSGNK
+180 QN
-188 DKQEDPKTEPEK
+188 
-200 EDRVEPKKT
+200 
-209 VMEPKKGPDKNMAQT
+209 

-254 FSERGDKTTMV
+254 FADMEDKSNLV

-280 TRMQPIGGTFTKFN
+280 TRMQPIGGTFTKFK
-294 RIVRDLAKQLEKP
+294 RIVRDLAKQLDKP
-307 IKLVVKGEDTELDR
+307 INLEIKGEDTELDR

-339 DHGLET
+339 DHGLED
-345 PEDRI
+345 PSSRVSS
-350 PLGKDRV
+350 GKDRV
-357 GTIWLQA
+357 GTVWLQA

-381 IDGEKI
+381 IDAEKV
-387 KAKAVANHAITQA
+387 KAKAIANNVISQSEA
-400 EGDKM
+400 DSM

-419 STADEITSLSG
+419 STAEEVTSLSG

-453 KVGSGTKV
+453 KLGSGTKI

-473 SLIVRIGEDRF
+473 SLIVRIEGDRY

-493 VILVRPEDEVQ
+493 VILVRPEDEIQ
-504 IERIRDRKVYRL
+504 IEEIRERKVYRL
-516 RGNIIPILS
+516 RGNLIPILS
-525 MREIAGVDDQG
+525 MEEITSVSKDHMVDNEKKSDQ
-536 KVLDQGAISYP
+536 KEI
-547 ETEGREEGECLFL
+547 LFL
-560 VLHSGTNQF
+560 VLHSGLNQF

-589 ILSKLTFYAGSSIL
+589 ILSSHTFYAGSSIL

-625 HDVETN
+625 HDLETS
-631 VRSQKSLAEIQLID
+631 VQSTKSLAEMQILD

-652 LVFRFS
+652 LVFRYS
-658 PDEQLAIPLSL
+658 KNEQLAIPLSL

-676 ERNEIQTVSEN
+676 EVKQIQKISNN

-693 GKNILLVYLD
+693 GKNILLLYLD
-703 KFLRLKPLPEDLKT
+703 KYLSIESLPDDLET
-717 YYIITPK
+717 FYIITPK
-724 IKGFEVGIV
+724 IKDFEVGIV
-733 ASTIE
+733 ASSIE
-738 ESVHMRLNLDSP
+738 ESVHTRLNLDSP
-750 PINQKAILGITSI
+750 PINENAILGITTI
-763 REKLTFLVDL
+763 REKITFLVDL
-773 FSLAEQVSPDR
+773 FSLAEQVSPER
-784 FKRNELEGRPE
+784 FKRAELEGKPE
-795 KDRLLVVDDTPFFRD
+795 KDRLLVVEDTPFFRD

-818 VGFRVTVANNGQE
+818 VGFRVTLANNGQE
-831 ALELLLERPQYYNL
+831 ALDLLLDRPNYYNL

-852 PIMDGYE
+852 PVMDGYE
-859 LVKNIKAN
+859 LVKTIKSSE
-867 AKLEHVPVIALT
+867 KLEHMPVIALT
-879 SFTEEENH
+879 SFTEEESRD
-887 EKAIAAGFDGYAM
+887 KALSAGFDGYAI
-900 KTNKET
+900 KTNKEN
-906 ILKAV
+906 ILRAV
-911 DRFLIEE
+911 EHFLIED

>member
-1 LLIAISYI
+1 
-9 PRVYFLIP
+9 
-17 PQAPISLN
+17 
-25 YPLMNPEDEVFKNF
+25 MNPEDEVFKNF

-44 EKLEELEDGLAELE
+44 EKLEELENGLAELE
-58 NGFSTDLV
+58 DGFSPDVL

-91 SHVFEDLLMKIR
+91 SHVFEDVLMKVR
-103 EGDLDFNEGMIAPF
+103 EGELPYADHMLGPF

-129 SDDYGNNSDI
+129 ADDYGNNSDI
-139 DPICL
+139 NQLCS
-144 ELKAAHNPQSAVTV
+144 ELRQVEGGAGSEEVP
-158 GSPSPPPDEEAVMEE
+158 SPSASEVEPEQRKDEEKTPI
-173 EKVTEVP
+173 EKAPSNESSESCA
-180 PEQKSGNK
+180 PE
-188 DKQEDPKTEPEK
+188 DLTPKTKPEEAK
-200 EDRVEPKKT
+200 APAEKS
-209 VMEPKKGPDKNMAQT
+209 DKSPVVSRSEKSVNQN

-254 FSERGDKTTMV
+254 FAKMDDKSNLV

-280 TRMQPIGGTFTKFN
+280 TRMQPIGGTFTKFK
-294 RIVRDLAKQLEKP
+294 RIVRDLAKQLDKP
-307 IKLVVKGEDTELDR
+307 IDLVIKGEDTELDR

-339 DHGLET
+339 DHGLEDPST
-345 PEDRI
+345 RI
-350 PLGKDRV
+350 GQGKDRV
-357 GTIWLQA
+357 GTVWLQA

-381 IDGEKI
+381 IDAEKV
-387 KAKAVANHAITQA
+387 KAKAVANNVISQTEADA
-400 EGDKM
+400 M

-419 STADEITSLSG
+419 STAEAVTSLSG

-453 KVGSGTKV
+453 NLGSGTKV

-473 SLIVRIGEDRF
+473 SLIVRIEGDRY

-493 VILVRPEDEVQ
+493 VILVRPEDEIQ
-504 IERIRDRKVYRL
+504 IEQIRDREVYRL
-516 RGNIIPILS
+516 RGNLIPILS
-525 MREIAGVDDQG
+525 MEEITGVRREVEEDG
-536 KVLDQGAISYP
+536 KLSSKS
-547 ETEGREEGECLFL
+547 GEVLFL
-560 VLHSGTNQF
+560 VLHSGLNQF

-589 ILSKLTFYAGSSIL
+589 ILSSHTFYAGSSIL

-625 HDVETN
+625 HDLDTSVQST
-631 VRSQKSLAEIQLID
+631 KSFEEMQILD

-652 LVFRFS
+652 LVFRYS
-658 PDEQLAIPLSL
+658 RNEQLAIPLSL

-676 ERNEIQTVSEN
+676 EVGQIQNVADN

-693 GKNILLVYLD
+693 GKNILLLYLD
-703 KFLRLKPLPEDLKT
+703 KYLTLEPLPEDLET
-717 YYIITPK
+717 LYIITPK
-724 IKGFEVGIV
+724 IKDFEVGIV
-733 ASTIE
+733 ASSIE
-738 ESVHMRLNLDSP
+738 ESVHTRLNLDSP
-750 PINQKAILGITSI
+750 PINEAAILGITTI
-763 REKLTFLVDL
+763 REKITFLVDL

-784 FKRNELEGRPE
+784 FKRTDLEGKPE
-795 KDRLLVVDDTPFFRD
+795 KDRLLVVEDTPFFRD

-818 VGFRVTVANNGQE
+818 VGFRVTLANNGQE
-831 ALELLLERPQYYNL
+831 ALDLLMERPNYYNL

-852 PIMDGYE
+852 PVMDGYE
-859 LVKNIKAN
+859 LVKTMKSAE
-867 AKLEHVPVIALT
+867 KLSKIPVIALT
-879 SFTEEENH
+879 SFTEEESR
-887 EKAIAAGFDGYAM
+887 EKALEAGFDGYAI
-900 KTNKET
+900 KTNKEN
-906 ILKAV
+906 ILRAV
-911 DRFLIEE
+911 ERFLVEE

>member
-1 LLIAISYI
+1 
-9 PRVYFLIP
+9 
-17 PQAPISLN
+17 
-25 YPLMNPEDEVFKNF
+25 MNPEDEVFKNF

-44 EKLEELEDGLAELE
+44 EKLEELENGLSELE
-58 NGFSTDLV
+58 DGFSQDVV

-91 SHVFEDLLMKIR
+91 SHVFEDVLMKVR
-103 EGDLDFNEGMIAPF
+103 EGELPYADHMLGPF

-129 SDDYGNNSDI
+129 AEDYGNNSDI
-139 DPICL
+139 NQLCS
-144 ELKAAHNPQSAVTV
+144 ELRQVEGGAGSEEVS
-158 GSPSPPPDEEAVMEE
+158 SPSASEVEPEERKDEEKTTI
-173 EKVTEVP
+173 EKAPSNESSESSA
-180 PEQKSGNK
+180 PEGLT
-188 DKQEDPKTEPEK
+188 PKTKPEEAK
-200 EDRVEPKKT
+200 APAEKS
-209 VMEPKKGPDKNMAQT
+209 DKSPVVSRSEKSVNQN

-254 FSERGDKTTMV
+254 FAKMDDKSNLV

-280 TRMQPIGGTFTKFN
+280 TRMQPIGGTFTKFK
-294 RIVRDLAKQLEKP
+294 RIVRDLAKQLDKP
-307 IKLVVKGEDTELDR
+307 IDLVIKGEDTELDR

-339 DHGLET
+339 DHGLEDPST
-345 PEDRI
+345 RI
-350 PLGKDRV
+350 GQGKDRV
-357 GTIWLQA
+357 GTVWLQA

-381 IDGEKI
+381 IDAEKV
-387 KAKAVANHAITQA
+387 KAKAVANNVISQTEADA
-400 EGDKM
+400 M

-419 STADEITSLSG
+419 STAEAVTSLSG

-453 KVGSGTKV
+453 NLGSGTKV

-473 SLIVRIGEDRF
+473 SLIVRIEGDRY

-493 VILVRPEDEVQ
+493 VILVRPEDEIQ
-504 IERIRDRKVYRL
+504 IEQIRDREVYRL
-516 RGNIIPILS
+516 RGNLIPILS
-525 MREIAGVDDQG
+525 MEEITGVRREVEKDG
-536 KVLDQGAISYP
+536 KLSSKS
-547 ETEGREEGECLFL
+547 GEVLFL
-560 VLHSGTNQF
+560 VLHSGLNQF

-589 ILSKLTFYAGSSIL
+589 ILSSHTFYAGSSIL

-625 HDVETN
+625 HDLETS
-631 VRSQKSLAEIQLID
+631 VQSTKSFEEMQILD

-652 LVFRFS
+652 LVFRYS
-658 PDEQLAIPLSL
+658 RNEQLAIPLSL

-676 ERNEIQTVSEN
+676 EVGQIQNVADN

-693 GKNILLVYLD
+693 GKNILLLYLD
-703 KFLRLKPLPEDLKT
+703 KYLTLEPLPEDLET
-717 YYIITPK
+717 FYIITPK
-724 IKGFEVGIV
+724 IKDFEVGIV
-733 ASTIE
+733 ASSIE
-738 ESVHMRLNLDSP
+738 ESVHTRLNLDSP
-750 PINQKAILGITSI
+750 PINEAAILGITTI
-763 REKLTFLVDL
+763 REKITFLVDL

-784 FKRNELEGRPE
+784 FKRTDLEGKPE
-795 KDRLLVVDDTPFFRD
+795 KDRLLVVEDTPFFRD

-818 VGFRVTVANNGQE
+818 VGFRVTLANNGQE
-831 ALELLLERPQYYNL
+831 ALDLLMERPNYYNL

-852 PIMDGYE
+852 PVMDGYE
-859 LVKNIKAN
+859 LVKTMKSAE
-867 AKLEHVPVIALT
+867 KLSKIPVIALT
-879 SFTEEENH
+879 SFTEEESR
-887 EKAIAAGFDGYAM
+887 EKALEAGFDGYAI
-900 KTNKET
+900 KTNKEN
-906 ILKAV
+906 ILRAV
-911 DRFLIEE
+911 ERFLVEE

>member
-1 LLIAISYI
+1 
-9 PRVYFLIP
+9 
-17 PQAPISLN
+17 
-25 YPLMNPEDEVFKNF
+25 MNPEDEVFKNF

-44 EKLEELEDGLAELE
+44 EKLEELENGLAELE
-58 NGFSTDLV
+58 DGFSQDVV

-91 SHVFEDLLMKIR
+91 SHVFEDVLMKVR
-103 EGDLDFNEGMIAPF
+103 EGELPYADHMLGPF

-129 SDDYGNNSDI
+129 AEDYGNNSDI
-139 DPICL
+139 NQLCS
-144 ELKAAHNPQSAVTV
+144 ELRQVEGGP
-158 GSPSPPPDEEAVMEE
+158 GSEEVPSPTASEVEPEERKDEEKTPI
-173 EKVTEVP
+173 EKAPSNESSESSA
-180 PEQKSGNK
+180 PE
-188 DKQEDPKTEPEK
+188 DLTPKTKPEEAK
-200 EDRVEPKKT
+200 APAEKS
-209 VMEPKKGPDKNMAQT
+209 DKSPVVSRSEKSVNQN

-254 FSERGDKTTMV
+254 FAKMDDKSNLV

-280 TRMQPIGGTFTKFN
+280 TRMQPIGGTFTKFK
-294 RIVRDLAKQLEKP
+294 RIVRDLAKQLDKP
-307 IKLVVKGEDTELDR
+307 IDLVIKGEDTELDR

-339 DHGLET
+339 DHGLEDPST
-345 PEDRI
+345 RI
-350 PLGKDRV
+350 GQGKDRV
-357 GTIWLQA
+357 GTVWLQA

-381 IDGEKI
+381 IDAEKV
-387 KAKAVANHAITQA
+387 KAKAVANNVISQTEADA
-400 EGDKM
+400 M

-419 STADEITSLSG
+419 STAEAVTSLSG

-453 KVGSGTKV
+453 NLGSGTKV

-473 SLIVRIGEDRF
+473 SLIVRIEGDRY

-493 VILVRPEDEVQ
+493 VILVRPEDEIQ
-504 IERIRDRKVYRL
+504 IEQIRDREVYRL
-516 RGNIIPILS
+516 RGNLIPILS
-525 MREIAGVDDQG
+525 MEEITGVRREVEKDG
-536 KVLDQGAISYP
+536 KLSSKS
-547 ETEGREEGECLFL
+547 GEVLFL
-560 VLHSGTNQF
+560 VLHSGLNQF

-589 ILSKLTFYAGSSIL
+589 ILSSHTFYAGSSIL

-625 HDVETN
+625 HDLDTSVQST
-631 VRSQKSLAEIQLID
+631 KSFEEMQILD

-652 LVFRFS
+652 LVFRYS
-658 PDEQLAIPLSL
+658 RNEQLAIPLSL

-676 ERNEIQTVSEN
+676 EVGQIQNVADN

-693 GKNILLVYLD
+693 GKNILLLYLD
-703 KFLRLKPLPEDLKT
+703 KYLTLEPLPEDLET
-717 YYIITPK
+717 FYIITPK
-724 IKGFEVGIV
+724 IKDFEVGIV
-733 ASTIE
+733 ASSIE
-738 ESVHMRLNLDSP
+738 ESVHTRLNLDSP
-750 PINQKAILGITSI
+750 PINEAAILGITTI
-763 REKLTFLVDL
+763 REKITFLVDL

-784 FKRNELEGRPE
+784 FKRTDLEGKPE
-795 KDRLLVVDDTPFFRD
+795 KDRLLVVEDTPFFRD

-818 VGFRVTVANNGQE
+818 VGFRVTLANNGQE
-831 ALELLLERPQYYNL
+831 ALDLLMERPNYYNL

-852 PIMDGYE
+852 PVMDGYE
-859 LVKNIKAN
+859 LVKTMKSAE
-867 AKLEHVPVIALT
+867 KLSKIPVIALT
-879 SFTEEENH
+879 SFTEEESR
-887 EKAIAAGFDGYAM
+887 EKALEAGFDGYAI
-900 KTNKET
+900 KTNKEN
-906 ILKAV
+906 ILRAV
-911 DRFLIEE
+911 ERFLVEE

>member
-1 LLIAISYI
+1 
-9 PRVYFLIP
+9 
-17 PQAPISLN
+17 
-25 YPLMNPEDEVFKNF
+25 MNTEDEVFKNF

-44 EKLEELEDGLAELE
+44 EKLEELEESLGELE
-58 NGFSTDLV
+58 QGYSPEIV

-91 SHVFEDLLMKIR
+91 SHVFEDLLMQVR
-103 EGDLDFNEGMIAPF
+103 EGELDYGERMIGPF

-123 LKGMHE
+123 LKEMHE
-129 SDDYGNNSDI
+129 SEDYGNSSDI
-139 DPICL
+139 SSICI
-144 ELKAAHNPQSAVTV
+144 ELKALQGGEPPAEPAKTLESEEPQTDETPPSRPEDHAEQEPVTEPDPNPLSNEDKEPAGQAEPSASSPRSLPEKSAK
-158 GSPSPPPDEEAVMEE
+158 SPSPD
-173 EKVTEVP
+173 
-180 PEQKSGNK
+180 KSTGQN
-188 DKQEDPKTEPEK
+188 
-200 EDRVEPKKT
+200 
-209 VMEPKKGPDKNMAQT
+209 

-254 FSERGDKTTMV
+254 FSDMEDKSNLV

-280 TRMQPIGGTFTKFN
+280 TRMQPIGGTFTKFK
-294 RIVRDLAKQLEKP
+294 RIVRDLSKQLDKP
-307 IKLVVKGEDTELDR
+307 IDLVIKGEDTELDR

-339 DHGLET
+339 DHGLEDPST
-345 PEDRI
+345 RVNQ
-350 PLGKDRV
+350 GKDRV
-357 GTIWLQA
+357 GTVRLQA

-381 IDGEKI
+381 IDAGKV
-387 KAKAVANHAITQA
+387 KAKAVANNLISQSEA
-400 EGDKM
+400 ETM

-453 KVGSGTKV
+453 KLGSGTKV

-473 SLIVRIGEDRF
+473 SLIVRIAGDRY

-493 VILVRPEDEVQ
+493 VILVRPDDEIR
-504 IERIRDRKVYRL
+504 IETIRDREVYRL
-516 RGNIIPILS
+516 RGNLIPILS
-525 MREIAGVDDQG
+525 MEEITGVPGSGKEEISQEEDREAAG
-536 KVLDQGAISYP
+536 
-547 ETEGREEGECLFL
+547 ERLFL
-560 VLHSGTNQF
+560 VLHSGVNHF
-569 GLLID
+569 GLIID

-589 ILSKLTFYAGSSIL
+589 ILSKHTFYAGSSIL

-625 HDVETN
+625 HDLEASVQSPHT
-631 VRSQKSLAEIQLID
+631 VAEMQIID

-652 LVFRFS
+652 LVFRY
-658 PDEQLAIPLSL
+658 DEQEQLAIPLSL

-676 ERNEIQTVSEN
+676 EVSQIQNVSDN

-693 GKNILLVYLD
+693 GKNVMLLYLD
-703 KFLRLKPLPEDLKT
+703 KFLQIKPLPKGLST
-717 YYIITPK
+717 LYIITPK
-724 IKGFEVGIV
+724 INGFEVGIV
-733 ASTIE
+733 ASSIE

-750 PINQKAILGITSI
+750 PINQKAILGITTI
-763 REKLTFLVDL
+763 RERITFLVDL

-784 FKRNELEGRPE
+784 FRRSDLEGRPE
-795 KDRLLVVDDTPFFRD
+795 KDRLLVVEDTPFFRD
-810 LEKTYFES
+810 LEKNYFES
-818 VGFRVTVANNGQE
+818 VGFRVTLANNGQE
-831 ALELLLERPQYYNL
+831 ALELLKQRPNYFNL

-859 LVKNIKAN
+859 LVKNIKSN
-867 AKLEHVPVIALT
+867 VKLEHVPVIALT
-879 SFTEEENH
+879 SFTEEENQ

-900 KTNKET
+900 KTNKEN
-906 ILKAV
+906 ILRSV
-911 DRFLIEE
+911 ESFLVEE

>member
-1 LLIAISYI
+1 
-9 PRVYFLIP
+9 
-17 PQAPISLN
+17 
-25 YPLMNPEDEVFKNF
+25 MNLDDEVFKNF

-44 EKLEELEDGLAELE
+44 EKLEELENGLAELE
-58 NGFSTDLV
+58 EGFSEDLI

-91 SHVFEDLLMKIR
+91 SHVFEDVLMNVR
-103 EGDLDFNEGMIAPF
+103 EGNLSFGDHMISPF

-129 SDDYGNNSDI
+129 SDDFGNNQDI
-139 DPICL
+139 GQLCL
-144 ELKAAHNPQSAVTV
+144 ELKSLENGLKQEEDPISELDDNTDVEPNQVTDQISKDDGNSTTQTELKKVNKNVEAESEEVVLKEVKSNPKSPTAKVIKGNRAEKTV
-158 GSPSPPPDEEAVMEE
+158 G
-173 EKVTEVP
+173 
-180 PEQKSGNK
+180 QN
-188 DKQEDPKTEPEK
+188 
-200 EDRVEPKKT
+200 
-209 VMEPKKGPDKNMAQT
+209 

-254 FSERGDKTTMV
+254 FADMEDKSNLV

-280 TRMQPIGGTFTKFN
+280 TRMQPIGGTFTKFK
-294 RIVRDLAKQLEKP
+294 RIVRDLAKQLDKP
-307 IKLVVKGEDTELDR
+307 INLEIKGEDTELDR

-339 DHGLET
+339 DHGLEDPST
-345 PEDRI
+345 RVSS
-350 PLGKDRV
+350 GKDRV
-357 GTIWLQA
+357 GTVWLQA

-381 IDGEKI
+381 IDAEKV
-387 KAKAVANHAITQA
+387 KAKAIANNVISQSEA
-400 EGDKM
+400 DSM

-419 STADEITSLSG
+419 STAEEVTSLSG

-453 KVGSGTKV
+453 KLGSGTKI

-473 SLIVRIGEDRF
+473 SLIVRIEGDRY

-493 VILVRPEDEVQ
+493 VILVRPEDEIQ
-504 IERIRDRKVYRL
+504 IEEIRERKVYRL
-516 RGNIIPILS
+516 RGNLIPILS
-525 MREIAGVDDQG
+525 MEEITGVSKDDI
-536 KVLDQGAISYP
+536 VNN
-547 ETEGREEGECLFL
+547 ETKSDKKEILFL
-560 VLHSGTNQF
+560 VLHSGLNQF
-569 GLLID
+569 GLLIN

-589 ILSKLTFYAGSSIL
+589 ILSSHTFYAGSSIL

-625 HDVETN
+625 HDLETS
-631 VRSQKSLAEIQLID
+631 VQSTKSLAEMQILD

-652 LVFRFS
+652 LVFRYS
-658 PDEQLAIPLSL
+658 KNEQLAIPLSL

-676 ERNEIQTVSEN
+676 EVKQIQKISNN

-693 GKNILLVYLD
+693 GKNILLLYLD
-703 KFLRLKPLPEDLKT
+703 KYLSIESLPDDLET
-717 YYIITPK
+717 FYIITPK
-724 IKGFEVGIV
+724 IKDFEVGIV
-733 ASTIE
+733 ASSIE
-738 ESVHMRLNLDSP
+738 ESVHTRLNLDSP
-750 PINQKAILGITSI
+750 PINENAILGITTI
-763 REKLTFLVDL
+763 REKITFLVDL
-773 FSLAEQVSPDR
+773 FSLAEQVSPER
-784 FKRNELEGRPE
+784 FKRAELEGKPE
-795 KDRLLVVDDTPFFRD
+795 KDRLLVVEDTPFFRD

-818 VGFRVTVANNGQE
+818 VGFRVTLANNGQE
-831 ALELLLERPQYYNL
+831 ALEVLLDRPNYYNL

-852 PIMDGYE
+852 PVMDGYE
-859 LVKNIKAN
+859 LVKTIKSSE
-867 AKLEHVPVIALT
+867 KLEHIPVIALT
-879 SFTEEENH
+879 SFTEEESRD
-887 EKAIAAGFDGYAM
+887 KALTAGFDGYAI
-900 KTNKET
+900 KTNKEN
-906 ILKAV
+906 ILRAV
-911 DRFLIEE
+911 EQFLIED

>member
-1 LLIAISYI
+1 
-9 PRVYFLIP
+9 
-17 PQAPISLN
+17 
-25 YPLMNPEDEVFKNF
+25 MNPEDEVFKNF

-44 EKLEELEDGLAELE
+44 EKLEELENGLAELE
-58 NGFSTDLV
+58 DGFSQDVV

-91 SHVFEDLLMKIR
+91 SHVFEDVLMKVR
-103 EGDLDFNEGMIAPF
+103 EGELPYADHMLGPF

-129 SDDYGNNSDI
+129 AEDYGNNSDI
-139 DPICL
+139 NQLCS
-144 ELKAAHNPQSAVTV
+144 ELRQVEGGP
-158 GSPSPPPDEEAVMEE
+158 GSEEVPSPTASEVDPEERKDEEKTPI
-173 EKVTEVP
+173 EKAPSNESSESSVP
-180 PEQKSGNK
+180 
-188 DKQEDPKTEPEK
+188 EDLTPKTKPEEAK
-200 EDRVEPKKT
+200 APAEKS
-209 VMEPKKGPDKNMAQT
+209 DKSPVVSRSEKSVNQN

-254 FSERGDKTTMV
+254 FAKMDDKSNLV

-280 TRMQPIGGTFTKFN
+280 TRMQPIGGTFTKFK
-294 RIVRDLAKQLEKP
+294 RIVRDLAKQLDKP
-307 IKLVVKGEDTELDR
+307 IDLVIKGEDTELDR

-339 DHGLET
+339 DHGLEDPST
-345 PEDRI
+345 RI
-350 PLGKDRV
+350 GQGKDRV
-357 GTIWLQA
+357 GTVWLQA

-381 IDGEKI
+381 IDAEKV
-387 KAKAVANHAITQA
+387 KAKAVANNVISQTEADA
-400 EGDKM
+400 M

-419 STADEITSLSG
+419 STAEAVTSLSG

-453 KVGSGTKV
+453 NLGSGTKV

-473 SLIVRIGEDRF
+473 SLIVRIEGDRY

-493 VILVRPEDEVQ
+493 VILVRPEDEIQ
-504 IERIRDRKVYRL
+504 IEQIRDREVYRL
-516 RGNIIPILS
+516 RGNLIPILS
-525 MREIAGVDDQG
+525 MEEITGVRREVEKDG
-536 KVLDQGAISYP
+536 KLSSKS
-547 ETEGREEGECLFL
+547 GEVLFL
-560 VLHSGTNQF
+560 VLHSGLNQF

-589 ILSKLTFYAGSSIL
+589 ILSSHTFYAGSSIL

-625 HDVETN
+625 HDLDTSVQST
-631 VRSQKSLAEIQLID
+631 KSFEEMQILD

-652 LVFRFS
+652 LVFRYS
-658 PDEQLAIPLSL
+658 RNEQLAIPLSL

-676 ERNEIQTVSEN
+676 EVGQIQNVADN

-693 GKNILLVYLD
+693 GKNILLLYLD
-703 KFLRLKPLPEDLKT
+703 KYLTLEPLPEDLET
-717 YYIITPK
+717 FYIITPK
-724 IKGFEVGIV
+724 IKDFEVGIV
-733 ASTIE
+733 ASSIE
-738 ESVHMRLNLDSP
+738 ESVHTRLNLDSP
-750 PINQKAILGITSI
+750 PINEAAILGITTI
-763 REKLTFLVDL
+763 REKITFLVDL

-784 FKRNELEGRPE
+784 FKRTDLEGKPE
-795 KDRLLVVDDTPFFRD
+795 KDRLLVVEDTPFFRD

-818 VGFRVTVANNGQE
+818 VGFRVTLANNGQE
-831 ALELLLERPQYYNL
+831 AMDLLMDRPNYYNL

-852 PIMDGYE
+852 PVMDGYE
-859 LVKNIKAN
+859 LVKTMKSAE
-867 AKLEHVPVIALT
+867 KLSKIPVIALT
-879 SFTEEENH
+879 SFTEEESR
-887 EKAIAAGFDGYAM
+887 EKALEAGFDGYAI
-900 KTNKET
+900 KTNKEN
-906 ILKAV
+906 ILRAV
-911 DRFLIEE
+911 ERFLVEE

>member
-1 LLIAISYI
+1 
-9 PRVYFLIP
+9 
-17 PQAPISLN
+17 
-25 YPLMNPEDEVFKNF
+25 MNLDDEVFKNF
-39 LVEMG
+39 LLEMG
-44 EKLEELEDGLAELE
+44 EKLEELENGLAELE
-58 NGFSTDLV
+58 EGFSEDLI

-91 SHVFEDLLMKIR
+91 SHVFEDVLMNVR
-103 EGDLDFNEGMIAPF
+103 EGKLSFGDHMISPF

-129 SDDYGNNSDI
+129 SDDFGNNQDI
-139 DPICL
+139 GQLCL
-144 ELKAAHNPQSAVTV
+144 ELKSLETGLKKEEDPISELGDITDVEPNPVSDQTSEDDGNPTTKTELKKVTNKVEVESEKVVLEEVESKSKSPVTKLSKGNRAEKTV
-158 GSPSPPPDEEAVMEE
+158 G
-173 EKVTEVP
+173 
-180 PEQKSGNK
+180 QN
-188 DKQEDPKTEPEK
+188 
-200 EDRVEPKKT
+200 
-209 VMEPKKGPDKNMAQT
+209 

-254 FSERGDKTTMV
+254 FADMEDKSNLV

-280 TRMQPIGGTFTKFN
+280 TRMQPIGGTFTKFK
-294 RIVRDLAKQLEKP
+294 RIVRDLAKQLDKP
-307 IKLVVKGEDTELDR
+307 INLEIKGEDTELDR

-339 DHGLET
+339 DHGLED
-345 PEDRI
+345 PSSRVSS
-350 PLGKDRV
+350 GKDRV
-357 GTIWLQA
+357 GTVWLQA

-381 IDGEKI
+381 IDAEKV
-387 KAKAVANHAITQA
+387 KAKAIANNVISQSEA
-400 EGDKM
+400 DSM

-419 STADEITSLSG
+419 STAEEVTSLSG

-453 KVGSGTKV
+453 KLGSGTKI

-473 SLIVRIGEDRF
+473 SLIVRIEGDRY

-493 VILVRPEDEVQ
+493 VILVRPEDEIQ
-504 IERIRDRKVYRL
+504 IEEIRERKVYRL
-516 RGNIIPILS
+516 RGNLIPILS
-525 MREIAGVDDQG
+525 MEEITSVSKDHMVDNEKKSDQ
-536 KVLDQGAISYP
+536 KEI
-547 ETEGREEGECLFL
+547 LFL
-560 VLHSGTNQF
+560 VLHSGLNQF

-589 ILSKLTFYAGSSIL
+589 ILSSHTFYAGSSIL

-625 HDVETN
+625 HDLETS
-631 VRSQKSLAEIQLID
+631 VQSTKSLAEMQILD

-652 LVFRFS
+652 LVFRYS
-658 PDEQLAIPLSL
+658 KNEQLAIPLSL

-676 ERNEIQTVSEN
+676 EVKQIQKISNN

-693 GKNILLVYLD
+693 GKNILLLYLD
-703 KFLRLKPLPEDLKT
+703 KYLSIESLPDDLET
-717 YYIITPK
+717 FYIITPK
-724 IKGFEVGIV
+724 IKDFEVGIV
-733 ASTIE
+733 ASSIE
-738 ESVHMRLNLDSP
+738 ESVHTRLNLDSP
-750 PINQKAILGITSI
+750 PINENAILGITTI
-763 REKLTFLVDL
+763 REKITFLVDL
-773 FSLAEQVSPDR
+773 FSLAEQVSPER
-784 FKRNELEGRPE
+784 FKRAELEGKPE
-795 KDRLLVVDDTPFFRD
+795 KDRLLVVEDTPFFRD

-818 VGFRVTVANNGQE
+818 VGFRVTLANNGQE
-831 ALELLLERPQYYNL
+831 ALDLLLDRPNYYNL

-852 PIMDGYE
+852 PVMDGYE
-859 LVKNIKAN
+859 LVKTIKSSE
-867 AKLEHVPVIALT
+867 KLEHMPVIALT
-879 SFTEEENH
+879 SFTEEESRD
-887 EKAIAAGFDGYAM
+887 KALSAGFDGYAI
-900 KTNKET
+900 KTNKEN
-906 ILKAV
+906 ILRAV
-911 DRFLIEE
+911 EHFLIED

>member
-1 LLIAISYI
+1 
-9 PRVYFLIP
+9 
-17 PQAPISLN
+17 
-25 YPLMNPEDEVFKNF
+25 MNPEDEVFKNF

-44 EKLEELEDGLAELE
+44 EKLEELENGLAELE
-58 NGFSTDLV
+58 DGFSQDVV

-91 SHVFEDLLMKIR
+91 SHMFEDVLMKVR
-103 EGDLDFNEGMIAPF
+103 EGELPYADHMLGPF

-129 SDDYGNNSDI
+129 AEDYGNNSDI
-139 DPICL
+139 NQLCS
-144 ELKAAHNPQSAVTV
+144 ELRQVEGGAGSEEVP
-158 GSPSPPPDEEAVMEE
+158 SPSASEVEPEQRKDEEKTPI
-173 EKVTEVP
+173 EKAPSNESSESYA
-180 PEQKSGNK
+180 PE
-188 DKQEDPKTEPEK
+188 DLTPKTKPEEAK
-200 EDRVEPKKT
+200 APAEKS
-209 VMEPKKGPDKNMAQT
+209 DKSPVVSRSEKSVNQN

-254 FSERGDKTTMV
+254 FAKMDDKSNLV

-280 TRMQPIGGTFTKFN
+280 TRMQPIGGTFTKFK
-294 RIVRDLAKQLEKP
+294 RIVRDLAKQLDKP
-307 IKLVVKGEDTELDR
+307 IDLVIKGEDTELDR

-339 DHGLET
+339 DHGLEDPST
-345 PEDRI
+345 RI
-350 PLGKDRV
+350 GQGKDRV
-357 GTIWLQA
+357 GTVWLQA

-381 IDGEKI
+381 IDAEKV
-387 KAKAVANHAITQA
+387 KAKAVANNVISQTEADA
-400 EGDKM
+400 M

-419 STADEITSLSG
+419 STAEAVTSLSG

-453 KVGSGTKV
+453 NLGSGTKV

-473 SLIVRIGEDRF
+473 SLIVRIEGDRY

-493 VILVRPEDEVQ
+493 VILVRPEDEIQ
-504 IERIRDRKVYRL
+504 IEQIRDREVYRL
-516 RGNIIPILS
+516 RGNLIPILS
-525 MREIAGVDDQG
+525 MEEITGVRREVEKGG
-536 KVLDQGAISYP
+536 KLSSKSGEVL
-547 ETEGREEGECLFL
+547 FM
-560 VLHSGTNQF
+560 VLHSGLNQF

-589 ILSKLTFYAGSSIL
+589 ILSSHTFYAGSSIL

-625 HDVETN
+625 HDLDTSVQST
-631 VRSQKSLAEIQLID
+631 KSFEEMQILD

-652 LVFRFS
+652 LVFRYS
-658 PDEQLAIPLSL
+658 RNEQLAIPLSL

-676 ERNEIQTVSEN
+676 EVGQIQNVADN

-693 GKNILLVYLD
+693 GKNILLLYLD
-703 KFLRLKPLPEDLKT
+703 KYLTLEPLPEDLET
-717 YYIITPK
+717 FYIITPK
-724 IKGFEVGIV
+724 IKDFEVGIV
-733 ASTIE
+733 ASSIE
-738 ESVHMRLNLDSP
+738 ESVHTRLNLDSP
-750 PINQKAILGITSI
+750 PINEAAILGITTI
-763 REKLTFLVDL
+763 REKITFLVDL

-784 FKRNELEGRPE
+784 FKRTDLEGKPE
-795 KDRLLVVDDTPFFRD
+795 KDRLLVVEDTPFFRD

-818 VGFRVTVANNGQE
+818 VGFRVTLANNGQE
-831 ALELLLERPQYYNL
+831 ALDLLMERPNYYNL

-852 PIMDGYE
+852 PVMDGYE
-859 LVKNIKAN
+859 LVKTMKSAE
-867 AKLEHVPVIALT
+867 KLSKIPVIALT
-879 SFTEEENH
+879 SFTEEESR
-887 EKAIAAGFDGYAM
+887 EKALEAGFDGYAI
-900 KTNKET
+900 KTNKEN
-906 ILKAV
+906 ILRAV
-911 DRFLIEE
+911 ERFLVEE

>member
-1 LLIAISYI
+1 
-9 PRVYFLIP
+9 
-17 PQAPISLN
+17 
-25 YPLMNPEDEVFKNF
+25 MNPEDEVFKNF

-44 EKLEELEDGLAELE
+44 EKLEELENGLAELE
-58 NGFSTDLV
+58 DGFSQDVV

-91 SHVFEDLLMKIR
+91 SHVFEDVLMKVR
-103 EGDLDFNEGMIAPF
+103 EGELPYADHMLGPF

-129 SDDYGNNSDI
+129 AEDYGNNSDI
-139 DPICL
+139 NQLCS
-144 ELKAAHNPQSAVTV
+144 ELRQVEEGA
-158 GSPSPPPDEEAVMEE
+158 GSEEVPSPTAGEVEPEERKDEEKTPI
-173 EKVTEVP
+173 EKAPSNESSESSA
-180 PEQKSGNK
+180 PE
-188 DKQEDPKTEPEK
+188 DLTPKTKPEEAK
-200 EDRVEPKKT
+200 APAEKSNKSPVVSRSEKSV
-209 VMEPKKGPDKNMAQT
+209 NQN

-254 FSERGDKTTMV
+254 FAKMDDKSNLV

-280 TRMQPIGGTFTKFN
+280 TRMQPIGGTFTKFK
-294 RIVRDLAKQLEKP
+294 RIVRDLAKQLDKP
-307 IKLVVKGEDTELDR
+307 IDLVIKGEDTELDR

-339 DHGLET
+339 DHGLEDPST
-345 PEDRI
+345 RI
-350 PLGKDRV
+350 GQGKDRV
-357 GTIWLQA
+357 GTVWLQA

-381 IDGEKI
+381 IDAEKV
-387 KAKAVANHAITQA
+387 KAKAVANNVISQTEADA
-400 EGDKM
+400 M

-419 STADEITSLSG
+419 STAEAVTSLSG

-453 KVGSGTKV
+453 NLGSGTKV

-473 SLIVRIGEDRF
+473 SLIVRIEGDRY

-493 VILVRPEDEVQ
+493 VILVRPEDEIQ
-504 IERIRDRKVYRL
+504 IEQIRDREVYRL
-516 RGNIIPILS
+516 RGNLIPILS
-525 MREIAGVDDQG
+525 MEEITGVRREVEKDG
-536 KVLDQGAISYP
+536 KLSSKS
-547 ETEGREEGECLFL
+547 GEVLFL
-560 VLHSGTNQF
+560 VLHSGLNQF

-589 ILSKLTFYAGSSIL
+589 ILSSHTFYAGSSIL

-625 HDVETN
+625 HDLDTSVQST
-631 VRSQKSLAEIQLID
+631 KSFEEMQILD

-652 LVFRFS
+652 LVFRYS
-658 PDEQLAIPLSL
+658 RNEQLAIPLSL

-676 ERNEIQTVSEN
+676 EVGQIQNVADN

-693 GKNILLVYLD
+693 GKNILLLYLD
-703 KFLRLKPLPEDLKT
+703 KYLTLEPLPEDLET
-717 YYIITPK
+717 FYIITPK
-724 IKGFEVGIV
+724 IKDFEVGIV
-733 ASTIE
+733 ASSIE
-738 ESVHMRLNLDSP
+738 ESVHTRLNLDSP
-750 PINQKAILGITSI
+750 PINEAAILGITTI
-763 REKLTFLVDL
+763 REKITFLVDL

-784 FKRNELEGRPE
+784 FKRTDLEGKPE
-795 KDRLLVVDDTPFFRD
+795 KDRLLVVEDTPFFRD

-818 VGFRVTVANNGQE
+818 VGFRVTLANNGQE
-831 ALELLLERPQYYNL
+831 ALDLLMERPNYYNL

-852 PIMDGYE
+852 PVMDGYE
-859 LVKNIKAN
+859 LVKTMKSAE
-867 AKLEHVPVIALT
+867 KLSKIPVIALT
-879 SFTEEENH
+879 SFTEEESR
-887 EKAIAAGFDGYAM
+887 EKALEAGFDGYAI
-900 KTNKET
+900 KTNKEN
-906 ILKAV
+906 ILRAV
-911 DRFLIEE
+911 ERFLVEE

>member
-1 LLIAISYI
+1 
-9 PRVYFLIP
+9 
-17 PQAPISLN
+17 
-25 YPLMNPEDEVFKNF
+25 MNPEDEVFKNF

-44 EKLEELEDGLAELE
+44 EKLEELENGLAELE
-58 NGFSTDLV
+58 DGFSPDVL

-91 SHVFEDLLMKIR
+91 SHVFEDVLMKVR
-103 EGDLDFNEGMIAPF
+103 EGELPYADHMLGPF

-129 SDDYGNNSDI
+129 ADDYGNNSDI
-139 DPICL
+139 NQLCS
-144 ELKAAHNPQSAVTV
+144 ELRQVEGGAGSEEVP
-158 GSPSPPPDEEAVMEE
+158 SPSASEVEPEQRKDEEKTPIEKAPSNESSESCAPEDLTPQTKPEE
-173 EKVTEVP
+173 AKAPAEKSD
-180 PEQKSGNK
+180 KS
-188 DKQEDPKTEPEK
+188 PVVSRSEK
-200 EDRVEPKKT
+200 SV
-209 VMEPKKGPDKNMAQT
+209 NQN

-254 FSERGDKTTMV
+254 FAEMDDKSNLV

-280 TRMQPIGGTFTKFN
+280 TRMQPIGGTFTKFK
-294 RIVRDLAKQLEKP
+294 RIVRDLAKQLDKP
-307 IKLVVKGEDTELDR
+307 IDLVIKGEDTELDR

-339 DHGLET
+339 DHGLEDPST
-345 PEDRI
+345 RI
-350 PLGKDRV
+350 GQGKDRV
-357 GTIWLQA
+357 GTVWLQA

-381 IDGEKI
+381 IDAEKV
-387 KAKAVANHAITQA
+387 KAKAVANNVISQTEADA
-400 EGDKM
+400 M

-419 STADEITSLSG
+419 STAEAVTSLSG

-453 KVGSGTKV
+453 NLGSGTKV

-473 SLIVRIGEDRF
+473 SLIVRIEGDRY

-493 VILVRPEDEVQ
+493 VILVRPEDEIQ
-504 IERIRDRKVYRL
+504 IEQIRDREVYRL
-516 RGNIIPILS
+516 RGNLIPILS
-525 MREIAGVDDQG
+525 MEEITGVRREVEEDG
-536 KVLDQGAISYP
+536 KLSSKS
-547 ETEGREEGECLFL
+547 GEVLFL
-560 VLHSGTNQF
+560 VLHSGLNQF

-589 ILSKLTFYAGSSIL
+589 ILSSHTFYAGSSIL

-625 HDVETN
+625 HDLDTSVQST
-631 VRSQKSLAEIQLID
+631 KSFEEMQILD

-652 LVFRFS
+652 LVFRYS
-658 PDEQLAIPLSL
+658 RNEQLAIPLSL

-676 ERNEIQTVSEN
+676 EVGQIQNVADN

-693 GKNILLVYLD
+693 GKNILLLYLD
-703 KFLRLKPLPEDLKT
+703 KYLTLEPLPEDLET
-717 YYIITPK
+717 LYIITPK
-724 IKGFEVGIV
+724 IKDFEVGIV
-733 ASTIE
+733 ASSIE
-738 ESVHMRLNLDSP
+738 ESVHTRLNLDSP
-750 PINQKAILGITSI
+750 PINEAAILGITTI
-763 REKLTFLVDL
+763 REKITFLVDL

-784 FKRNELEGRPE
+784 FKRTDLEGKPE
-795 KDRLLVVDDTPFFRD
+795 KDRLLVVEDTPFFRD

-818 VGFRVTVANNGQE
+818 VGFRVTLANNGQE
-831 ALELLLERPQYYNL
+831 ALDLLMERPNYYNL

-852 PIMDGYE
+852 PVMDGYE
-859 LVKNIKAN
+859 LVKTMKSAE
-867 AKLEHVPVIALT
+867 KLSKIPVIALT
-879 SFTEEENH
+879 SFTEEESR
-887 EKAIAAGFDGYAM
+887 EKALEAGFDGYAI
-900 KTNKET
+900 KTNKEN
-906 ILKAV
+906 ILRAV
-911 DRFLIEE
+911 ERFLVEE

>member
-1 LLIAISYI
+1 
-9 PRVYFLIP
+9 
-17 PQAPISLN
+17 
-25 YPLMNPEDEVFKNF
+25 MNQEDEVFKNF

-44 EKLEELEDGLAELE
+44 EKLEELENGLAELE
-58 NGFSTDLV
+58 DGFSQDVV

-91 SHVFEDLLMKIR
+91 SHVFEDVLMKVR
-103 EGDLDFNEGMIAPF
+103 EGELPYADHMLGPF

-129 SDDYGNNSDI
+129 AEDYGNNSDI
-139 DPICL
+139 NQLCS
-144 ELKAAHNPQSAVTV
+144 ELRQVEGGAGSEEVP
-158 GSPSPPPDEEAVMEE
+158 SPSASEVEPEERKDEEKTPI
-173 EKVTEVP
+173 EKAPSNESSESSA
-180 PEQKSGNK
+180 PE
-188 DKQEDPKTEPEK
+188 DLTPKTKPEEAK
-200 EDRVEPKKT
+200 ASAEKS
-209 VMEPKKGPDKNMAQT
+209 DKSPVVSRSEKSVNQN

-254 FSERGDKTTMV
+254 FAKMDDKSNLV

-280 TRMQPIGGTFTKFN
+280 TRMQPIGGTFTKFK
-294 RIVRDLAKQLEKP
+294 RIVRDLAKQLDKP
-307 IKLVVKGEDTELDR
+307 IDLVIKGEDTELDR

-339 DHGLET
+339 DHGLEDPST
-345 PEDRI
+345 RI
-350 PLGKDRV
+350 GQGKDRV
-357 GTIWLQA
+357 GTVWLQA

-381 IDGEKI
+381 IDAEKV
-387 KAKAVANHAITQA
+387 KAKAVANNVISQTEADA
-400 EGDKM
+400 M

-419 STADEITSLSG
+419 STAEAVTSLSG

-453 KVGSGTKV
+453 NLGSGTKV

-473 SLIVRIGEDRF
+473 SLIVRIEGDRY

-493 VILVRPEDEVQ
+493 VILVRPEDEIQ
-504 IERIRDRKVYRL
+504 IEQIRDREVYRL
-516 RGNIIPILS
+516 RGNLIPILS
-525 MREIAGVDDQG
+525 MEEITGVRREVEKDG
-536 KVLDQGAISYP
+536 KLSSKS
-547 ETEGREEGECLFL
+547 GEVLFL
-560 VLHSGTNQF
+560 VLHSGLNQF

-589 ILSKLTFYAGSSIL
+589 ILSSHTFYAGSSIL

-625 HDVETN
+625 HDLDTSVQST
-631 VRSQKSLAEIQLID
+631 KSFEEMQILD

-652 LVFRFS
+652 LVFRYS
-658 PDEQLAIPLSL
+658 RNEQLAIPLSL

-676 ERNEIQTVSEN
+676 EVGQIQNVADN

-693 GKNILLVYLD
+693 GKNILLLYLD
-703 KFLRLKPLPEDLKT
+703 KYLTLEPLPEDLET
-717 YYIITPK
+717 FYIITPK
-724 IKGFEVGIV
+724 IKDFEVGIV
-733 ASTIE
+733 ASSIE
-738 ESVHMRLNLDSP
+738 ESVHTRLNLDSP
-750 PINQKAILGITSI
+750 PINEAAILGITTI
-763 REKLTFLVDL
+763 REKITFLVDL

-784 FKRNELEGRPE
+784 FKRTDLEGKPE
-795 KDRLLVVDDTPFFRD
+795 KDRLLVVEDTPFFRD

-818 VGFRVTVANNGQE
+818 VGFRVTLANNGQE
-831 ALELLLERPQYYNL
+831 ALDLLMERPNYYNL

-852 PIMDGYE
+852 PVMDGYE
-859 LVKNIKAN
+859 LVKTMKSAE
-867 AKLEHVPVIALT
+867 KLSKIPVIALT
-879 SFTEEENH
+879 SFTEEESR
-887 EKAIAAGFDGYAM
+887 EKALEAGFDGYAI
-900 KTNKET
+900 KTNKEN
-906 ILKAV
+906 ILRAV
-911 DRFLIEE
+911 ERFLVEE

>member
-1 LLIAISYI
+1 
-9 PRVYFLIP
+9 
-17 PQAPISLN
+17 
-25 YPLMNPEDEVFKNF
+25 MNPEDEVFKNF

-44 EKLEELEDGLAELE
+44 EKLEELENGLAELE
-58 NGFSTDLV
+58 DGFSQDVV

-91 SHVFEDLLMKIR
+91 SHVFEDVLMKVR
-103 EGDLDFNEGMIAPF
+103 EGELPYADHMLGPF

-129 SDDYGNNSDI
+129 AEDYGNNSDI
-139 DPICL
+139 NQLCS
-144 ELKAAHNPQSAVTV
+144 ELRQVEGGAGSEEVP
-158 GSPSPPPDEEAVMEE
+158 SPSASEVEPEQRRDEEKTPI
-173 EKVTEVP
+173 EKAPSNESS
-180 PEQKSGNK
+180 ESSAS
-188 DKQEDPKTEPEK
+188 EDLTPKTKPEEAK
-200 EDRVEPKKT
+200 APAEKS
-209 VMEPKKGPDKNMAQT
+209 DKSPVVSRSEKSVNQN

-254 FSERGDKTTMV
+254 FAKMDDKSNLV

-280 TRMQPIGGTFTKFN
+280 TRMQPIGGTFTKFK
-294 RIVRDLAKQLEKP
+294 RIVRDLAKQLDKP
-307 IKLVVKGEDTELDR
+307 IDLVIKGEDTELDR

-339 DHGLET
+339 DHGLEDPST
-345 PEDRI
+345 RI
-350 PLGKDRV
+350 GQGKDRV
-357 GTIWLQA
+357 GTVWLQA

-381 IDGEKI
+381 IDAEKV
-387 KAKAVANHAITQA
+387 KAKAVANNVISQTEADA
-400 EGDKM
+400 M

-419 STADEITSLSG
+419 STAEAVTSLSG

-453 KVGSGTKV
+453 NLGSGTKV

-473 SLIVRIGEDRF
+473 SLIVRIEGDRY

-493 VILVRPEDEVQ
+493 VILVRPEDEIQ
-504 IERIRDRKVYRL
+504 IEQIRDREVYRL
-516 RGNIIPILS
+516 RGNLIPILS
-525 MREIAGVDDQG
+525 MEEITGVRREVEKDG
-536 KVLDQGAISYP
+536 KLSSKS
-547 ETEGREEGECLFL
+547 GEVLFL
-560 VLHSGTNQF
+560 VLHSGLNQF

-589 ILSKLTFYAGSSIL
+589 ILSSHTFYAGSSIL

-625 HDVETN
+625 HDLDTSVQST
-631 VRSQKSLAEIQLID
+631 KSFEEMQILD

-652 LVFRFS
+652 LVFRYS
-658 PDEQLAIPLSL
+658 RNEQLAIPLSL

-676 ERNEIQTVSEN
+676 EVGQIQNVADN

-693 GKNILLVYLD
+693 GKNILLLYLD
-703 KFLRLKPLPEDLKT
+703 KYLTLEPLPEDLET
-717 YYIITPK
+717 FYIITPK
-724 IKGFEVGIV
+724 IKDFEVGIV
-733 ASTIE
+733 ASSIE
-738 ESVHMRLNLDSP
+738 ESVHTRLNLDSP
-750 PINQKAILGITSI
+750 PINEAAILGITTI
-763 REKLTFLVDL
+763 REKITFLVDL

-784 FKRNELEGRPE
+784 FKRTDLEGKPE
-795 KDRLLVVDDTPFFRD
+795 KDRLLVVEDTPFFRD

-818 VGFRVTVANNGQE
+818 VGFRVTLANNGQE
-831 ALELLLERPQYYNL
+831 ALDLLMERPNYYNL

-852 PIMDGYE
+852 PVMDGYE
-859 LVKNIKAN
+859 LVKTMKSAE
-867 AKLEHVPVIALT
+867 KLSKIPVIALT
-879 SFTEEENH
+879 SFTEEESR
-887 EKAIAAGFDGYAM
+887 EKALEAGFDGYAI
-900 KTNKET
+900 KTNKEN
-906 ILKAV
+906 ILRAV
-911 DRFLIEE
+911 ERFLVEE

>member
-1 LLIAISYI
+1 
-9 PRVYFLIP
+9 
-17 PQAPISLN
+17 
-25 YPLMNPEDEVFKNF
+25 MNLDDEVFKNF

-44 EKLEELEDGLAELE
+44 EKLEELENGLAELE
-58 NGFSTDLV
+58 EGFSEDLI

-91 SHVFEDLLMKIR
+91 SHVFEDVLMNVR
-103 EGDLDFNEGMIAPF
+103 EGKLSFGDHMISPF

-129 SDDYGNNSDI
+129 SDDFGNNQDI
-139 DPICL
+139 GQLCL
-144 ELKAAHNPQSAVTV
+144 ELKSLETGLKKEEDPISELDDNTDVEPNPVTDQTSEDDGNPTTKTELKKVTNKVEVESEKVVLEEVESKSKSPVTKLSKGNRAEKTV
-158 GSPSPPPDEEAVMEE
+158 G
-173 EKVTEVP
+173 
-180 PEQKSGNK
+180 QN
-188 DKQEDPKTEPEK
+188 
-200 EDRVEPKKT
+200 
-209 VMEPKKGPDKNMAQT
+209 

-254 FSERGDKTTMV
+254 FADMEDKSNLV

-280 TRMQPIGGTFTKFN
+280 TRMQPIGGTFTKFK
-294 RIVRDLAKQLEKP
+294 RIVRDLAKQLDKP
-307 IKLVVKGEDTELDR
+307 INLEIKGEDTELDR

-339 DHGLET
+339 DHGLED
-345 PEDRI
+345 PSSRVSS
-350 PLGKDRV
+350 GKDRV
-357 GTIWLQA
+357 GTVWLQA

-381 IDGEKI
+381 IDAEKV
-387 KAKAVANHAITQA
+387 KAKAIANNVISQSEA
-400 EGDKM
+400 DSM

-419 STADEITSLSG
+419 STAEEVTSLSG

-453 KVGSGTKV
+453 KLGSGTKI

-473 SLIVRIGEDRF
+473 SLIVRIEGDRY

-493 VILVRPEDEVQ
+493 VILVRPEDEIQ
-504 IERIRDRKVYRL
+504 IEEIRERKVYRL
-516 RGNIIPILS
+516 RGNLIPILS
-525 MREIAGVDDQG
+525 MEEITSVSKDHMVDNEKKSDQ
-536 KVLDQGAISYP
+536 KEI
-547 ETEGREEGECLFL
+547 LFL
-560 VLHSGTNQF
+560 VLHSGLNQF

-589 ILSKLTFYAGSSIL
+589 ILSSHTFYAGSSIL

-625 HDVETN
+625 HDLETS
-631 VRSQKSLAEIQLID
+631 VQSTKSLAEMQILD

-652 LVFRFS
+652 LVFRYS
-658 PDEQLAIPLSL
+658 KNEQLAIPLSL

-676 ERNEIQTVSEN
+676 EVKQIQKISNN

-693 GKNILLVYLD
+693 GKNILLLYLD
-703 KFLRLKPLPEDLKT
+703 KYLSIESLPDDLET
-717 YYIITPK
+717 FYIITPK
-724 IKGFEVGIV
+724 IKDFEVGIV
-733 ASTIE
+733 ASSIE
-738 ESVHMRLNLDSP
+738 ESVHTRLNLDSP
-750 PINQKAILGITSI
+750 PINENAILGITTI
-763 REKLTFLVDL
+763 REKITFLVDL
-773 FSLAEQVSPDR
+773 FSLAEQVSPER
-784 FKRNELEGRPE
+784 FKRAELEGKPE
-795 KDRLLVVDDTPFFRD
+795 KDRLLVVEDTPFFRD

-818 VGFRVTVANNGQE
+818 VGFRVTLANNGQE
-831 ALELLLERPQYYNL
+831 ALDLLLDRPNYYNL

-852 PIMDGYE
+852 PVMDGYE
-859 LVKNIKAN
+859 LVKTIKSSE
-867 AKLEHVPVIALT
+867 KLEHMPVIALT
-879 SFTEEENH
+879 SFTEEESRD
-887 EKAIAAGFDGYAM
+887 KALSAGFDGYAI
-900 KTNKET
+900 KTNKEN
-906 ILKAV
+906 ILRAV
-911 DRFLIEE
+911 EHFLIED